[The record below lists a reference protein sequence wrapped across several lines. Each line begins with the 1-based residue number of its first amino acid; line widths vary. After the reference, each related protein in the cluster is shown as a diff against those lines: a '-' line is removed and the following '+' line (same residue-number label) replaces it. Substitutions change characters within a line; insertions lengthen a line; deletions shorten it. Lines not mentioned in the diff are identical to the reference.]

1 MQRILSKRVLR
12 DIRENLLR
20 YLALFFLVAMV
31 MYMVVAIV
39 GASETIM
46 QGTEESAAVHH
57 REDGQFGVF
66 VPLTDSEVTQITDK
80 GVTVQQDFSLDFHQG
95 QATLRIYQAR
105 EKIDLFA
112 PEQGAELPM
121 QGEILLEQ
129 HYAEKHELGL
139 GDTLTVGG
147 RDFIVAGIG
156 STPDYDATYEKTSDT
171 TVDSNLFGVGF
182 VTAEDYEALK
192 AGGQNFRTEDYT
204 YTYLLNGAMTDQE
217 LKELLQSFEL
227 DRSKVT
233 DTYFLEMLADAEET
247 KNDIQD
253 GIRELLDGVNE
264 LTDGVDELAE
274 HNTDLTDAADTLFD
288 AMLEQVND
296 SLEDAGVEVTLT
308 SSNYEQQLNTM
319 IADPHA
325 YTASMQE
332 DLQDIKKSLDELQE
346 FRDGVKSYT
355 DGVNAASAGGG
366 ALVGGMSKITENSA
380 ALNQGAYGIF
390 NAILGMVNEQLKT
403 QLEPY
408 AAYGITFSGLT
419 LDGYGE
425 QLDQMAAVF
434 TQKGASQTAA
444 QLAAVKGQL
453 DKVARFRDGVKAYTA
468 GVGEAAGGSQQLF
481 GGLSVLY
488 TASEPLV
495 SGTDAV
501 VDALMDMVEAQLKEN
516 NITVDLTA
524 DNYKEE
530 LDRLAAE
537 GSMDIKLRDSLQE
550 AKDTLADLEDFREGI
565 IEYTDAVSEIADG
578 SKELRDGVRELQEE
592 ADDMI
597 EEYFTFDIDNLTQFL
612 IAEDNPRIDAAA
624 GDVVINRFAGILAGI
639 ILMVLFTYVISVF
652 VIHNI
657 EKESSVIGALYALG
671 VTRGQLLFHY
681 LLNPMLISFLGGA
694 VGCILGFS
702 KYGTGWQMGDS
713 IAYYSLPPMQIVT
726 PGYLLF
732 YSLIMP
738 PVTAAV
744 VNYLVINK
752 KLKRTALSLL
762 RNEQTAGKA
771 GRIQNMNL
779 GNMKFL
785 LRFQIR
791 QMLREIRSAFAVVIG
806 MFICLLILML
816 SIDCAVLCINFGN
829 ACLEET
835 KYAYMYT
842 YKYPTEDVPEGGTPA
857 YVENLK
863 KEAYGY
869 NLDVT
874 VLGIDDDN
882 PYFPIATADKKN
894 EIVISS
900 AAAQKFGVKVGDK
913 LVLSDEVNERDY
925 AFTVKDIVSF
935 TSGLLILML
944 SIDCAVLCIN
954 FGNACLEETKYA
966 YMYTYKYPTEDVP
979 EGGTPAYVENLK
991 KEAYGYNLDVTVLG
1005 IDDDNPYFPIATADK
1020 KNEIVISSAA
1030 AQKFGVKVG
1039 DKLVLSDEVN
1049 ERDYAFTVK
1058 DIVSFTSGVYVFLD
1072 RDVMQELFDQEDDY
1086 YNVVFADHALDIDN
1100 GRLYATVSKDNV
1112 AESSQIFTDMMGP
1125 MVVMLVAISALIF
1138 MIVMY
1143 LMMKV
1148 MIDRSAF
1155 SISLM
1160 KVFGYRRREIR
1171 RLYLDGNFYVILL
1184 GAVICV
1190 PLAKWSMDL
1199 VYPYCIANVAIGM
1212 DLKFTPQIYIM
1223 IYGGILL
1230 CYMVINFLLV
1240 GRLNKLVPAEILKN
1254 RE

>member
-20 YLALFFLVAMV
+20 YLALFFLVALV

-39 GASETIM
+39 GAAETIM
-46 QGTEESAAVHH
+46 QGTKESGRLHH

-66 VPLTDSEVTQITDK
+66 VPLTDGEFAQITEK
-80 GVTVQQDFSLDFHQG
+80 GVTLQRDFSMDFHLG
-95 QATLRIYQAR
+95 QSTLRVYQAR
-105 EKIDLFA
+105 ENVDLFVSS
-112 PEQGAELPM
+112 QGSEVPA

-139 GDTLTVGG
+139 GDSLTVGG
-147 RDFIVAGIG
+147 RDFTVTGIG
-156 STPDYDATYEKTSDT
+156 STPDYDAAYEKTSDT

-192 AGGQNFRTEDYT
+192 AGGENFRTEDYT
-204 YTYLLNGAMTDQE
+204 YTYLLNDAMTDQE

-264 LTDGVDELAE
+264 LADGVDELAE
-274 HNTDLTDAADTLFD
+274 HNAELTDAADTLFD

-296 SLEDAGVEVTLT
+296 SLKDAGVEVTLT

-319 IADPHA
+319 IANPHA
-325 YTASMQE
+325 YTASMRQ

-346 FRDGVKSYT
+346 YTDGIKAYT
-355 DGVNAASAGGG
+355 DGVNAASDGSGK
-366 ALVGGMSKITENSA
+366 LVVGMGQITANSD
-380 ALNQGAYGIF
+380 ALNQGADAIF
-390 NAILGMVNEQLKT
+390 NAILGMVNEQLQAQFRT
-403 QLEPY
+403 SGFPFL
-408 AAYGITFSGLT
+408 GLT
-419 LDGYGE
+419 TDGYGKE
-425 QLDQMAAVF
+425 LDQMATTF
-434 TQKGASQTAA
+434 TQMGDSQVAA
-444 QLAAVKGQL
+444 QLSAVKSQL
-453 DKVARFRDGVKAYTA
+453 DTVAQFRDGVKAYTK
-468 GVGEAAGGSQQLF
+468 GVGEASIGNQQLF
-481 GGLSVLY
+481 CGLSTLY
-488 TASEPLV
+488 TASEV
-495 SGTDAV
+495 VVDGTDAV
-501 VDALMDMVEAQLKEN
+501 VDALIDMVEAQLKESD
-516 NITVDLTA
+516 ITVDLTA

-530 LDRLAAE
+530 LERLTAE
-537 GSMDIKLRDSLQE
+537 GSSVDVKLKDSLKD

-565 IEYTDAVSEIADG
+565 IDYTDAVDEIADG
-578 SKELRDGVRELQEE
+578 SRELRDGVQELQDET
-592 ADDMI
+592 DDMI

-612 IAEDNPRIDAAA
+612 IAADNPRMDAAA
-624 GDVVINRFAGILAGI
+624 GDVIINRFAGILAGI

-702 KYGTGWQMGDS
+702 EYGTGWQMGDS
-713 IAYYSLPPMQIVT
+713 IAYYSLPPMRIVT

-752 KLKRTALSLL
+752 KLKCTALSLL

-842 YKYPTEDVPEGGTPA
+842 YKYPTENVPEGGIPA

-882 PYFPIATADKKN
+882 PYFPIVTADKKN

-925 AFTVKDIVSF
+925 AFTVKNIV
-935 TSGLLILML
+935 
-944 SIDCAVLCIN
+944 N
-954 FGNACLEETKYA
+954 
-966 YMYTYKYPTEDVP
+966 
-979 EGGTPAYVENLK
+979 
-991 KEAYGYNLDVTVLG
+991 
-1005 IDDDNPYFPIATADK
+1005 
-1020 KNEIVISSAA
+1020 
-1030 AQKFGVKVG
+1030 
-1039 DKLVLSDEVN
+1039 
-1049 ERDYAFTVK
+1049 
-1058 DIVSFTSGVYVFLD
+1058 FTSGVYVFLD

-1100 GRLYATVSKDNV
+1100 GRLYATVTKENV
-1112 AESSQIFTDMMGP
+1112 EESSQIFTDMMGP
-1125 MVVMLVAISALIF
+1125 MVIMLVAISALIF

-1184 GAVICV
+1184 GALICV

-1223 IYGGILL
+1223 IYGGIWL

-1240 GRLNKLVPAEILKN
+1240 GRLNKLVPAEVLKN

>member
-20 YLALFFLVAMV
+20 YLALFFLVALV

-39 GASETIM
+39 GAAETIM
-46 QGTEESAAVHH
+46 QGTKESGRIHH

-66 VPLTDSEVTQITDK
+66 VPLTDDEIAQITEK
-80 GVTVQQDFSLDFHQG
+80 GVTLQRDFSLDFHLG
-95 QATLRIYQAR
+95 QSTLRVYRAR
-105 EKIDLFA
+105 ETVDLFV
-112 PEQGAELPM
+112 PSQGSELPA

-139 GDTLTVGG
+139 GDSLTVGG
-147 RDFIVAGIG
+147 RDFIVTGIG
-156 STPDYDATYEKTSDT
+156 STPDYDAAYEKTSDT

-192 AGGQNFRTEDYT
+192 AGGENFRTEDYT
-204 YTYLLNGAMTDQE
+204 YTYLLNDAMTDQE

-264 LTDGVDELAE
+264 LADGVDELAE
-274 HNTDLTDAADTLFD
+274 HNTELTDAADTLFD

-296 SLEDAGVEVTLT
+296 SLKEAGVEVTLT

-319 IADPHA
+319 IANPHA
-325 YTASMQE
+325 YTASMRQ
-332 DLQDIKKSLDELQE
+332 DLQDIKKSLEELQE
-346 FRDGVKSYT
+346 YKDGIQAYT
-355 DGVNAASAGGG
+355 DGVNAASDGSGK
-366 ALVGGMSKITENSA
+366 LVVGMGQITANSD
-380 ALNQGAYGIF
+380 ALNQGADAIF
-390 NAILGMVNEQLKT
+390 NAILGMVNEQLQAQFNT
-403 QLEPY
+403 S
-408 AAYGITFSGLT
+408 GFTFLGLT
-419 LDGYGE
+419 TDGYGKE
-425 QLDQMAAVF
+425 LDQMATTF
-434 TQKGASQTAA
+434 TQMGAHQVAA
-444 QLAAVKGQL
+444 QLSAVKSQL
-453 DKVARFRDGVKAYTA
+453 DTVAQFRDGAKAYTK
-468 GVGEAAGGSQQLF
+468 GVGEASIGNQQLF
-481 GGLSVLY
+481 GGLSTLY
-488 TASEPLV
+488 TASEV
-495 SGTDAV
+495 VVDGTDAV
-501 VDALMDMVEAQLKEN
+501 VDALIDMVEAQLKESD
-516 NITVDLTA
+516 ITVDLTA

-530 LDRLAAE
+530 LERLTAE
-537 GSMDIKLRDSLQE
+537 GSSVDAKLKDSLKD

-565 IEYTDAVSEIADG
+565 IDYTDAVDEIADG
-578 SKELRDGVRELQEE
+578 SRELRDGVQELQDET
-592 ADDMI
+592 DDMI

-612 IAEDNPRIDAAA
+612 IAADNPRIDAAA
-624 GDVVINRFAGILAGI
+624 GDVVINRFAGILSGI

-702 KYGTGWQMGDS
+702 EYGTGWQMGDS
-713 IAYYSLPPMQIVT
+713 TAYYSLPPMRIVT

-752 KLKRTALSLL
+752 KLKCTALSLL

-806 MFICLLILML
+806 MFICLLILMM

-900 AAAQKFGVKVGDK
+900 AAAQKFGVKAGDK

-925 AFTVKDIVSF
+925 AFTVKNIV
-935 TSGLLILML
+935 
-944 SIDCAVLCIN
+944 N
-954 FGNACLEETKYA
+954 
-966 YMYTYKYPTEDVP
+966 
-979 EGGTPAYVENLK
+979 
-991 KEAYGYNLDVTVLG
+991 
-1005 IDDDNPYFPIATADK
+1005 
-1020 KNEIVISSAA
+1020 
-1030 AQKFGVKVG
+1030 
-1039 DKLVLSDEVN
+1039 
-1049 ERDYAFTVK
+1049 
-1058 DIVSFTSGVYVFLD
+1058 FTSGVYVFLN

-1100 GRLYATVSKDNV
+1100 GRLYATVSKENV
-1112 AESSQIFTDMMGP
+1112 EESSQIFTDMMGP

-1184 GAVICV
+1184 GALICV

-1240 GRLNKLVPAEILKN
+1240 GRLNKLVPAEVLKN

>member
-20 YLALFFLVAMV
+20 YLALFFLVALV

-39 GASETIM
+39 GAAETIM
-46 QGTEESAAVHH
+46 QGTKESGRIHH

-66 VPLTDSEVTQITDK
+66 VPLTDDEIAQITEK
-80 GVTVQQDFSLDFHQG
+80 GVTLQRDFSLDFHLG
-95 QATLRIYQAR
+95 QSTLRVYQAR
-105 EKIDLFA
+105 ETVDLFV
-112 PEQGAELPM
+112 PSQGSELPA

-147 RDFIVAGIG
+147 RDFTVSGIG
-156 STPDYDATYEKTSDT
+156 STPDYDAAYEKTSDT

-182 VTAEDYEALK
+182 VTSEDYEALK
-192 AGGQNFRTEDYT
+192 AGGENFRTEDYT
-204 YTYLLNGAMTDQE
+204 YTYLLNDAMTDQE

-264 LTDGVDELAE
+264 LADGVDELAE
-274 HNTDLTDAADTLFD
+274 HNAELTDAADTLFD

-296 SLEDAGVEVTLT
+296 SLKDAGVEVTLT
-308 SSNYEQQLNTM
+308 SSNYEQQLNNM
-319 IADPHA
+319 IANPHA
-325 YTASMQE
+325 YTASMRQ

-346 FRDGVKSYT
+346 YKDGIKAYT
-355 DGVNAASAGGG
+355 DGVNAASDGSGK
-366 ALVGGMSKITENSA
+366 LVVGMGQITANSD
-380 ALNQGAYGIF
+380 ALNQGADAIF
-390 NAILGMVNEQLKT
+390 NAILGMVNEQL
-403 QLEPY
+403 QAQFS
-408 AAYGITFSGLT
+408 AAGFPFSGLT
-419 LDGYGE
+419 ADGYGKE
-425 QLDQMAAVF
+425 LDQMAAMF
-434 TQKGASQTAA
+434 TQMGASQVAA
-444 QLAAVKGQL
+444 QLSAVKNQL
-453 DKVARFRDGVKAYTA
+453 DTVAQFRDGVKAYTK
-468 GVGEAAGGSQQLF
+468 GVGEASIGNQQLF
-481 GGLSVLY
+481 CGLSTLY

-501 VDALMDMVEAQLKEN
+501 VDALMDMVEAQLEESD
-516 NITVDLTA
+516 ISVDLTA

-530 LDRLAAE
+530 LERLTAE
-537 GSMDIKLRDSLQE
+537 GSSVDAKLKDSLKE

-565 IEYTDAVSEIADG
+565 IDYTDAVDEIADG
-578 SKELRDGVRELQEE
+578 SRELRDGVQELQDET
-592 ADDMI
+592 DDMI

-612 IAEDNPRIDAAA
+612 IAADNPRIDAAA
-624 GDVVINRFAGILAGI
+624 GDVIINRFAGILAGI

-681 LLNPMLISFLGGA
+681 LLNPMLIAFLGGV
-694 VGCILGFS
+694 VGCLLGFS

-713 IAYYSLPPMQIVT
+713 IAYYSLPPMRIVT

-738 PVTAAV
+738 PVTAVV

-752 KLKRTALSLL
+752 KLKCTALSLL

-806 MFICLLILML
+806 MFICLLILIM

-857 YVENLK
+857 YVENLT
-863 KEAYGY
+863 KEAFGY

-900 AAAQKFGVKVGDK
+900 AAAQKFGVKAGDK

-925 AFTVKDIVSF
+925 AFTVKNIV
-935 TSGLLILML
+935 
-944 SIDCAVLCIN
+944 N
-954 FGNACLEETKYA
+954 
-966 YMYTYKYPTEDVP
+966 
-979 EGGTPAYVENLK
+979 
-991 KEAYGYNLDVTVLG
+991 
-1005 IDDDNPYFPIATADK
+1005 
-1020 KNEIVISSAA
+1020 
-1030 AQKFGVKVG
+1030 
-1039 DKLVLSDEVN
+1039 
-1049 ERDYAFTVK
+1049 
-1058 DIVSFTSGVYVFLD
+1058 FTSGVYVFLD

-1100 GRLYATVSKDNV
+1100 GRLYATVSKENV
-1112 AESSQIFTDMMGP
+1112 EESSQIFTDMMGP

-1184 GAVICV
+1184 GALICV

-1240 GRLNKLVPAEILKN
+1240 GRLNKLVPAEVLKN

>member
-20 YLALFFLVAMV
+20 YLALFFLVALV

-39 GASETIM
+39 GAAETIM
-46 QGTEESAAVHH
+46 QGTKESGRIHH

-66 VPLTDSEVTQITDK
+66 VPLTDDEIAQITEK
-80 GVTVQQDFSLDFHQG
+80 GVTLQRDFSLDFHLG
-95 QATLRIYQAR
+95 QSTLRVYQAR
-105 EKIDLFA
+105 DTVDLFA
-112 PEQGAELPM
+112 PSQGSELPA

-139 GDTLTVGG
+139 GDSLTVGG
-147 RDFIVAGIG
+147 RDFTVSGIG
-156 STPDYDATYEKTSDT
+156 STPDYDAAYEKTSDT

-192 AGGQNFRTEDYT
+192 AGGENFRTEDYT
-204 YTYLLNGAMTDQE
+204 YTYLLNDAMTDQE

-264 LTDGVDELAE
+264 LADGVDELAE
-274 HNTDLTDAADTLFD
+274 HNTELTDAADTLFD

-296 SLEDAGVEVTLT
+296 SLKEAGVEVTLT

-319 IADPHA
+319 IANPHA
-325 YTASMQE
+325 YTASMRQ
-332 DLQDIKKSLDELQE
+332 DLQDIKKSLEELQE
-346 FRDGVKSYT
+346 YKDGIKAYT
-355 DGVNAASAGGG
+355 EGVNAASDGSGK
-366 ALVGGMSKITENSA
+366 LVVGMGQITVNSD
-380 ALNQGAYGIF
+380 ALNQGADAIF
-390 NAILGMVNEQLKT
+390 NAILGMVNEQLQAQFHT
-403 QLEPY
+403 S
-408 AAYGITFSGLT
+408 GFTFSGLT
-419 LDGYGE
+419 ADGYGKE
-425 QLDQMAAVF
+425 LDQMAAMF
-434 TQKGASQTAA
+434 TQMGAPQVAA
-444 QLAAVKGQL
+444 QLSTVKSQL
-453 DKVARFRDGVKAYTA
+453 DTVAQFRDGVKAYTK
-468 GVGEAAGGSQQLF
+468 GVGEASIGNQQLF
-481 GGLSVLY
+481 CGLSTLY

-501 VDALMDMVEAQLKEN
+501 VDALMDMVEAQLEESD
-516 NITVDLTA
+516 ISVDLTA

-530 LDRLAAE
+530 LERLTAG
-537 GSMDIKLRDSLQE
+537 GSSVDAKLKDSLKE

-565 IEYTDAVSEIADG
+565 IDYTDAVDEIADG
-578 SKELRDGVRELQEE
+578 SRELRDGVQELQDET
-592 ADDMI
+592 DDMI

-612 IAEDNPRIDAAA
+612 IAADNPRIDAAA
-624 GDVVINRFAGILAGI
+624 GDVIINRFAGILAGI

-681 LLNPMLISFLGGA
+681 LLNPMLIAFLGGV

-713 IAYYSLPPMQIVT
+713 IAYYSLPPMRIVT

-738 PVTAAV
+738 PVTAVV

-752 KLKRTALSLL
+752 KLKCTALSLL

-791 QMLREIRSAFAVVIG
+791 QMLQEIRSAFAVVIG
-806 MFICLLILML
+806 MFICLLILMM

-882 PYFPIATADKKN
+882 PYFPIVTADKKN

-925 AFTVKDIVSF
+925 AFTVKNIV
-935 TSGLLILML
+935 
-944 SIDCAVLCIN
+944 N
-954 FGNACLEETKYA
+954 
-966 YMYTYKYPTEDVP
+966 
-979 EGGTPAYVENLK
+979 
-991 KEAYGYNLDVTVLG
+991 
-1005 IDDDNPYFPIATADK
+1005 
-1020 KNEIVISSAA
+1020 
-1030 AQKFGVKVG
+1030 
-1039 DKLVLSDEVN
+1039 
-1049 ERDYAFTVK
+1049 
-1058 DIVSFTSGVYVFLD
+1058 FTSGVYVFLD
-1072 RDVMQELFDQEDDY
+1072 RDIMQELFDQEDDY

-1100 GRLYATVSKDNV
+1100 GRLYATVSKENV
-1112 AESSQIFTDMMGP
+1112 EESSQIFTDMMGP

-1184 GAVICV
+1184 GALICV

-1223 IYGGILL
+1223 IYGGIWL

-1240 GRLNKLVPAEILKN
+1240 GRLNKLVPAEVLKN

>member
-264 LTDGVDELAE
+264 LADGVDELAE

-325 YTASMQE
+325 YTASMQQ

-380 ALNQGAYGIF
+380 ALNQGADGIF
-390 NAILGMVNEQLKT
+390 NAILGMVNEQLKA

-453 DKVARFRDGVKAYTA
+453 DTVAQFRDGVKAYTA

-501 VDALMDMVEAQLKEN
+501 VDALMDMVEAQLKES

-537 GSMDIKLRDSLQE
+537 GSSMDIKLRDSLQE

-671 VTRGQLLFHY
+671 VTREQLLFHY

-694 VGCILGFS
+694 VGCILGFPN
-702 KYGTGWQMGDS
+702 T
-713 IAYYSLPPMQIVT
+713 
-726 PGYLLF
+726 
-732 YSLIMP
+732 
-738 PVTAAV
+738 
-744 VNYLVINK
+744 
-752 KLKRTALSLL
+752 
-762 RNEQTAGKA
+762 EQA
-771 GRIQNMNL
+771 GRWAIVL
-779 GNMKFL
+779 HIIL
-785 LRFQIR
+785 CRLC
-791 QMLREIRSAFAVVIG
+791 RS
-806 MFICLLILML
+806 
-816 SIDCAVLCINFGN
+816 
-829 ACLEET
+829 
-835 KYAYMYT
+835 
-842 YKYPTEDVPEGGTPA
+842 
-857 YVENLK
+857 
-863 KEAYGY
+863 
-869 NLDVT
+869 
-874 VLGIDDDN
+874 
-882 PYFPIATADKKN
+882 
-894 EIVISS
+894 
-900 AAAQKFGVKVGDK
+900 
-913 LVLSDEVNERDY
+913 
-925 AFTVKDIVSF
+925 
-935 TSGLLILML
+935 
-944 SIDCAVLCIN
+944 
-954 FGNACLEETKYA
+954 
-966 YMYTYKYPTEDVP
+966 
-979 EGGTPAYVENLK
+979 
-991 KEAYGYNLDVTVLG
+991 
-1005 IDDDNPYFPIATADK
+1005 
-1020 KNEIVISSAA
+1020 
-1030 AQKFGVKVG
+1030 
-1039 DKLVLSDEVN
+1039 
-1049 ERDYAFTVK
+1049 
-1058 DIVSFTSGVYVFLD
+1058 
-1072 RDVMQELFDQEDDY
+1072 
-1086 YNVVFADHALDIDN
+1086 
-1100 GRLYATVSKDNV
+1100 
-1112 AESSQIFTDMMGP
+1112 
-1125 MVVMLVAISALIF
+1125 
-1138 MIVMY
+1138 
-1143 LMMKV
+1143 
-1148 MIDRSAF
+1148 
-1155 SISLM
+1155 
-1160 KVFGYRRREIR
+1160 
-1171 RLYLDGNFYVILL
+1171 
-1184 GAVICV
+1184 
-1190 PLAKWSMDL
+1190 
-1199 VYPYCIANVAIGM
+1199 
-1212 DLKFTPQIYIM
+1212 
-1223 IYGGILL
+1223 
-1230 CYMVINFLLV
+1230 
-1240 GRLNKLVPAEILKN
+1240 
-1254 RE
+1254 

>member
-20 YLALFFLVAMV
+20 YLALFFLVALV

-39 GASETIM
+39 GAAETIM
-46 QGTEESAAVHH
+46 QGTKESGRLHH

-66 VPLTDSEVTQITDK
+66 VPLTDGEIAQITEK
-80 GVTVQQDFSLDFHQG
+80 GVTLQRDFSMDFHLG
-95 QATLRIYQAR
+95 QSTFRVYQAR
-105 EKIDLFA
+105 ENVDLFVSS
-112 PEQGAELPM
+112 QGSEVPA

-147 RDFIVAGIG
+147 RDFTVTGIG
-156 STPDYDATYEKTSDT
+156 STPDYDAAYEKTSDT

-182 VTAEDYEALK
+182 VTAQDYEALK
-192 AGGQNFRTEDYT
+192 AGGENFRTEDYT
-204 YTYLLNGAMTDQE
+204 YTYLLNDAMTDQE
-217 LKELLQSFEL
+217 LKDMLQSFEL

-253 GIRELLDGVNE
+253 GIQELLDGVNE
-264 LTDGVDELAE
+264 LADGVDELAE
-274 HNTDLTDAADTLFD
+274 HNAELTDAADTLFD

-296 SLEDAGVEVTLT
+296 SLKDAGVEVTLT
-308 SSNYEQQLNTM
+308 SSNYEQQLSTM
-319 IADPHA
+319 IANPHA
-325 YTASMQE
+325 YTASIRQ
-332 DLQDIKKSLDELQE
+332 DLQEAKKSLEALQE
-346 FRDGVKSYT
+346 YKDGIKAYT
-355 DGVNAASAGGG
+355 DGVNAASDGSGK
-366 ALVGGMSKITENSA
+366 LVVGMGQITANSD
-380 ALNQGAYGIF
+380 ALNQGADAIF
-390 NAILGMVNEQLKT
+390 NAILGMVNEQLQA
-403 QLEPY
+403 QLS
-408 AAYGITFSGLT
+408 TVKS
-419 LDGYGE
+419 
-425 QLDQMAAVF
+425 QLDTV
-434 TQKGASQTAA
+434 A
-444 QLAAVKGQL
+444 Q
-453 DKVARFRDGVKAYTA
+453 FRDGVKTYTK
-468 GVGEAAGGSQQLF
+468 GVGEASIGSQQLF
-481 GGLSVLY
+481 CGLSTLY
-488 TASEPLV
+488 TASETV
-495 SGTDAV
+495 VDGTDAV
-501 VDALMDMVEAQLKEN
+501 VDALIDMVEAQLKESD
-516 NITVDLTA
+516 ITVDLTS

-530 LDRLAAE
+530 LDRLMAE
-537 GSMDIKLRDSLQE
+537 GSSVDVKLKDSLND

-565 IEYTDAVSEIADG
+565 IDYTDAVDEIADG
-578 SKELRDGVRELQEE
+578 SRELRDGVQELQDET
-592 ADDMI
+592 DDMI
-597 EEYFTFDIDNLTQFL
+597 EEYFAFDIDNLTQFL
-612 IAEDNPRIDAAA
+612 IAADNPRMDAAA

-681 LLNPMLISFLGGA
+681 LLNPLLISFLGGV

-702 KYGTGWQMGDS
+702 EYGTGWQMGDS
-713 IAYYSLPPMQIVT
+713 IAYYSLPPMRIVT

-752 KLKRTALSLL
+752 KLKCTALSLL

-806 MFICLLILML
+806 MFICLLILMM

-842 YKYPTEDVPEGGTPA
+842 YKYPTEDVPDGGTPA

-874 VLGIDDDN
+874 VLGIDDGN
-882 PYFPIATADKKN
+882 PYFPIVTADKKN

-925 AFTVKDIVSF
+925 AFTVKNIV
-935 TSGLLILML
+935 
-944 SIDCAVLCIN
+944 N
-954 FGNACLEETKYA
+954 
-966 YMYTYKYPTEDVP
+966 
-979 EGGTPAYVENLK
+979 
-991 KEAYGYNLDVTVLG
+991 
-1005 IDDDNPYFPIATADK
+1005 
-1020 KNEIVISSAA
+1020 
-1030 AQKFGVKVG
+1030 
-1039 DKLVLSDEVN
+1039 
-1049 ERDYAFTVK
+1049 
-1058 DIVSFTSGVYVFLD
+1058 FTSGVYVFLD

-1100 GRLYATVSKDNV
+1100 GRLYATVSKENV
-1112 AESSQIFTDMMGP
+1112 EESSQIFTDMMGP

-1184 GAVICV
+1184 GALICV

-1223 IYGGILL
+1223 IYGGIWL
-1230 CYMVINFLLV
+1230 CYIVINFLLV
-1240 GRLNKLVPAEILKN
+1240 GRLNKLVPAEVLKN

>member
-20 YLALFFLVAMV
+20 YLALFFLVALV

-39 GASETIM
+39 GAAETIM
-46 QGTEESAAVHH
+46 QGTKESGRLHH

-66 VPLTDSEVTQITDK
+66 VPLTDDEIAQITEK
-80 GVTVQQDFSLDFHQG
+80 GVTLQRDFSLDFHLG
-95 QATLRIYQAR
+95 QSTLRVYRAR
-105 EKIDLFA
+105 ETVDLFV
-112 PEQGAELPM
+112 PSQGSEVPA

-139 GDTLTVGG
+139 GDSLTVGG
-147 RDFIVAGIG
+147 RDFIVTGIG
-156 STPDYDATYEKTSDT
+156 STPDYDAAYEKTSDT

-192 AGGQNFRTEDYT
+192 AGGESFRTEDYT
-204 YTYLLNGAMTDQE
+204 YTYLLNDAMTDQE

-264 LTDGVDELAE
+264 LADGVDELAE
-274 HNTDLTDAADTLFD
+274 HNAELTDAADTLFD

-296 SLEDAGVEVTLT
+296 SLKDAGVEVTLT

-319 IADPHA
+319 IANPHA
-325 YTASMQE
+325 YTASMRQ

-346 FRDGVKSYT
+346 YTDGIQAYT
-355 DGVNAASAGGG
+355 DGVNAASDGSGK
-366 ALVGGMSKITENSA
+366 LVVGMGQITANSD
-380 ALNQGAYGIF
+380 ALNQGADAIF
-390 NAILGMVNEQLKT
+390 NAILGMVNEQLQAQFNT
-403 QLEPY
+403 FGFP
-408 AAYGITFSGLT
+408 FSGLT
-419 LDGYGE
+419 TDGYGKE
-425 QLDQMAAVF
+425 LDQMAVMF
-434 TQKGASQTAA
+434 TQMGYSQVAA
-444 QLAAVKGQL
+444 QLSTVKGQL
-453 DKVARFRDGVKAYTA
+453 DTVAKFRDGVKAYTK
-468 GVGEAAGGSQQLF
+468 GVGEASIGNQQLF
-481 GGLSVLY
+481 GGLSTLY
-488 TASEPLV
+488 TASEV
-495 SGTDAV
+495 VVDGTDAV
-501 VDALMDMVEAQLKEN
+501 VDALIDMVEAQLKESD
-516 NITVDLTA
+516 ITVDLTA

-530 LDRLAAE
+530 LERLTTE
-537 GSMDIKLRDSLQE
+537 GSSVDAKLKDSLKE

-565 IEYTDAVSEIADG
+565 IDYTDAVDEIADG
-578 SKELRDGVRELQEE
+578 SRELRDGVQELQDET
-592 ADDMI
+592 DDMI

-612 IAEDNPRIDAAA
+612 IAADNPRIDAAA
-624 GDVVINRFAGILAGI
+624 GDVIINRFAGILAGI

-681 LLNPMLISFLGGA
+681 LLNPMLIAFLGGV

-713 IAYYSLPPMQIVT
+713 IAYYSLPPMRIVT

-738 PVTAAV
+738 PVTAVV

-752 KLKRTALSLL
+752 KLKCTALSLL

-806 MFICLLILML
+806 MFICLLILMM

-882 PYFPIATADKKN
+882 PYFPIVTADKKN

-900 AAAQKFGVKVGDK
+900 AAAQKFGVKVG
-913 LVLSDEVNERDY
+913 E
-925 AFTVKDIVSF
+925 
-935 TSGLLILML
+935 
-944 SIDCAVLCIN
+944 
-954 FGNACLEETKYA
+954 
-966 YMYTYKYPTEDVP
+966 
-979 EGGTPAYVENLK
+979 
-991 KEAYGYNLDVTVLG
+991 
-1005 IDDDNPYFPIATADK
+1005 
-1020 KNEIVISSAA
+1020 
-1030 AQKFGVKVG
+1030 
-1039 DKLVLSDEVN
+1039 KLVLSDEVN

-1072 RDVMQELFDQEDDY
+1072 RDIMQELFDQEDDY

-1100 GRLYATVSKDNV
+1100 GRLYATVSKENV
-1112 AESSQIFTDMMGP
+1112 EESSQIFTDMMGP
-1125 MVVMLVAISALIF
+1125 MVVMLVAISVLIF

-1184 GAVICV
+1184 GALICV

-1240 GRLNKLVPAEILKN
+1240 GRLNKLVPAEVLKN

>member
-12 DIRENLLR
+12 DIRGNLLR
-20 YLALFFLVAMV
+20 YLALFFLVALV

-39 GASETIM
+39 GAAETIM
-46 QGTEESAAVHH
+46 QGTKESGRIHH

-66 VPLTDSEVTQITDK
+66 VPLTDDEIAQITEK
-80 GVTVQQDFSLDFHQG
+80 GVTLQRDFSLDFHLG
-95 QATLRIYQAR
+95 QSTLRVYRAR
-105 EKIDLFA
+105 ETVDLFV
-112 PEQGAELPM
+112 PSQGSKVPA

-147 RDFIVAGIG
+147 RDFTVTGIG
-156 STPDYDATYEKTSDT
+156 STPDYDAAYEKTSDT

-192 AGGQNFRTEDYT
+192 VGGENFRTEDYT
-204 YTYLLNGAMTDQE
+204 YTYLLNDAMTDQE

-264 LTDGVDELAE
+264 LADGVDELAE
-274 HNTDLTDAADTLFD
+274 HNAELTDAADTLFD

-296 SLEDAGVEVTLT
+296 SLKDAGVEVTLT

-319 IADPHA
+319 IANPHA
-325 YTASMQE
+325 YTASMRQ
-332 DLQDIKKSLDELQE
+332 DLQDIKKSLEELQE
-346 FRDGVKSYT
+346 YKDGIQAYT
-355 DGVNAASAGGG
+355 DGVNAASDGSGK
-366 ALVGGMSKITENSA
+366 LVVGMGQITANSD
-380 ALNQGAYGIF
+380 ALNQGADAIF
-390 NAILGMVNEQLKT
+390 NAILGMVNEQLQAQFST
-403 QLEPY
+403 S
-408 AAYGITFSGLT
+408 GFTFLGLT
-419 LDGYGE
+419 TDGYGKE
-425 QLDQMAAVF
+425 LDQMAATF
-434 TQKGASQTAA
+434 TQRGAPQVAA
-444 QLAAVKGQL
+444 QLSAVKSQL
-453 DKVARFRDGVKAYTA
+453 DTVAQFRDGVKAYTK
-468 GVGEAAGGSQQLF
+468 GVGEASIGNQQLF
-481 GGLSVLY
+481 GGLSTLY
-488 TASEPLV
+488 TASEV
-495 SGTDAV
+495 VVDGTDAV
-501 VDALMDMVEAQLKEN
+501 VDALIDMVEAQLKESD
-516 NITVDLTA
+516 ISVDLTT

-530 LDRLAAE
+530 LERLTAE
-537 GSMDIKLRDSLQE
+537 GSSVDAKLKDSLKE
-550 AKDTLADLEDFREGI
+550 AKDTLGDLEDFREGI
-565 IEYTDAVSEIADG
+565 IDYTDAVDEIADG
-578 SKELRDGVRELQEE
+578 SRELRDGVQELQDET
-592 ADDMI
+592 DDMI

-612 IAEDNPRIDAAA
+612 IAADNPRIDAAA
-624 GDVVINRFAGILAGI
+624 GDVIINRFAGILAGI

-681 LLNPMLISFLGGA
+681 LLNPMLIAFLGGV

-713 IAYYSLPPMQIVT
+713 IAYYSLPPMRIVT

-738 PVTAAV
+738 PATAAV

-752 KLKRTALSLL
+752 KLNRTALSLL

-806 MFICLLILML
+806 MFICLLILMM

-882 PYFPIATADKKN
+882 PYFPIVTADKKN

-900 AAAQKFGVKVGDK
+900 AAAQKFGVKAGDK

-925 AFTVKDIVSF
+925 AFTVKNIV
-935 TSGLLILML
+935 
-944 SIDCAVLCIN
+944 N
-954 FGNACLEETKYA
+954 
-966 YMYTYKYPTEDVP
+966 
-979 EGGTPAYVENLK
+979 
-991 KEAYGYNLDVTVLG
+991 
-1005 IDDDNPYFPIATADK
+1005 
-1020 KNEIVISSAA
+1020 
-1030 AQKFGVKVG
+1030 
-1039 DKLVLSDEVN
+1039 
-1049 ERDYAFTVK
+1049 
-1058 DIVSFTSGVYVFLD
+1058 FTSGVYVFLD

-1100 GRLYATVSKDNV
+1100 GRLYATVSKENV
-1112 AESSQIFTDMMGP
+1112 EESSQIFTDMMGP

-1171 RLYLDGNFYVILL
+1171 KLYLDGNFYVILL
-1184 GAVICV
+1184 GALICV

-1212 DLKFTPQIYIM
+1212 DIRFTPQIYIM

-1240 GRLNKLVPAEILKN
+1240 GRLNKLVPAEVLKN

>member
-20 YLALFFLVAMV
+20 YLALFFLVALV

-39 GASETIM
+39 GAAETIM
-46 QGTEESAAVHH
+46 QGTKESGRLHH

-66 VPLTDSEVTQITDK
+66 VPLTDGEIAQITEK
-80 GVTVQQDFSLDFHQG
+80 GVTLQRDFSLDFHLG
-95 QATLRIYQAR
+95 QSTLRIYQER
-105 EKIDLFA
+105 ENVDLFVSS
-112 PEQGAELPM
+112 QGSEVPA

-147 RDFIVAGIG
+147 RDFTVTGIG
-156 STPDYDATYEKTSDT
+156 STPDYDAAYEKTSDT

-182 VTAEDYEALK
+182 VTAQDYEALK
-192 AGGQNFRTEDYT
+192 AGGENFRTEDYT
-204 YTYLLNGAMTDQE
+204 YTYLLNDAMTDQE
-217 LKELLQSFEL
+217 LKDMLQSFEL

-253 GIRELLDGVNE
+253 GIQELLDGVNE
-264 LTDGVDELAE
+264 LADGVDELAE
-274 HNTDLTDAADTLFD
+274 HNAELTDAADTLFD
-288 AMLEQVND
+288 AMLEQVSD
-296 SLEDAGVEVTLT
+296 SLKDAGVEVTLT

-319 IADPHA
+319 IANPHA
-325 YTASMQE
+325 YTASIRQ
-332 DLQDIKKSLDELQE
+332 DLQEAKKSLEELQE
-346 FRDGVKSYT
+346 YKDGIKAYT
-355 DGVNAASAGGG
+355 DGVNAASDGSGK
-366 ALVGGMSKITENSA
+366 LVVGMGQITANSDV
-380 ALNQGAYGIF
+380 LNQGADAIF
-390 NAILGMVNEQLKT
+390 NAILGLVNEQLQT
-403 QLEPY
+403 QLS
-408 AAYGITFSGLT
+408 AAGVPFSGLT
-419 LDGYGE
+419 ADGYGKE
-425 QLDQMAAVF
+425 LDQMAATF
-434 TQKGASQTAA
+434 TQLGASQVAE
-444 QLAAVKGQL
+444 QLSAVKSQL
-453 DKVARFRDGVKAYTA
+453 DTVAQFRDGVKAYTK
-468 GVGEAAGGSQQLF
+468 GVGEASIGNQQLF
-481 GGLSVLY
+481 CGLSTLY
-488 TASEPLV
+488 TASEV
-495 SGTDAV
+495 VVDGTDAV
-501 VDALMDMVEAQLKEN
+501 VDALIDMVEAQLKESD
-516 NITVDLTA
+516 ITVDLTS

-530 LDRLAAE
+530 LDRLMAE
-537 GSMDIKLRDSLQE
+537 GSSVDVKLKDSLKE

-565 IEYTDAVSEIADG
+565 IDYTDAVDEIADG
-578 SKELRDGVRELQEE
+578 SRELRDGVQELQDET
-592 ADDMI
+592 DDMI

-612 IAEDNPRIDAAA
+612 IAADNPRIDAAA

-681 LLNPMLISFLGGA
+681 LLNPMLISFLGGT

-702 KYGTGWQMGDS
+702 EYGTGWQMGDS
-713 IAYYSLPPMQIVT
+713 IAYYSLPPMRIVT

-771 GRIQNMNL
+771 SRIQNMNL

-806 MFICLLILML
+806 MFICLLILMM

-874 VLGIDDDN
+874 VLGIDDGN
-882 PYFPIATADKKN
+882 PYFPI
-894 EIVISS
+894 V
-900 AAAQKFGVKVGDK
+900 
-913 LVLSDEVNERDY
+913 
-925 AFTVKDIVSF
+925 
-935 TSGLLILML
+935 
-944 SIDCAVLCIN
+944 
-954 FGNACLEETKYA
+954 
-966 YMYTYKYPTEDVP
+966 
-979 EGGTPAYVENLK
+979 
-991 KEAYGYNLDVTVLG
+991 
-1005 IDDDNPYFPIATADK
+1005 TADK

-1072 RDVMQELFDQEDDY
+1072 RGVMQELFDQEDDY
-1086 YNVVFADHALDIDN
+1086 YNVVFADRALDIDN
-1100 GRLYATVSKDNV
+1100 GRLYATVSKENV
-1112 AESSQIFTDMMGP
+1112 EESSQIFTDMMGP

-1184 GAVICV
+1184 GALICV

-1212 DLKFTPQIYIM
+1212 DIKFTPQIYIM
-1223 IYGGILL
+1223 IYGGIWL
-1230 CYMVINFLLV
+1230 CYIVINFLLV
-1240 GRLNKLVPAEILKN
+1240 GRLNKLVPAEVLKN

>member
-39 GASETIM
+39 GAAETIM
-46 QGTEESAAVHH
+46 QGTKESGRIHH

-66 VPLTDSEVTQITDK
+66 VPLTDDEIAQITEK
-80 GVTVQQDFSLDFHQG
+80 GVTLQRDFSLDFHLG
-95 QATLRIYQAR
+95 QSTLRVYQAR
-105 EKIDLFA
+105 ETVDLFV
-112 PEQGAELPM
+112 PSQGSEVPA

-139 GDTLTVGG
+139 GDSLTVGG
-147 RDFIVAGIG
+147 RDFIVTGIG
-156 STPDYDATYEKTSDT
+156 STPDYDAAYEKTSDT
-171 TVDSNLFGVGF
+171 TVDSNLFGIGF

-192 AGGQNFRTEDYT
+192 AGGENFRTEDYT
-204 YTYLLNGAMTDQE
+204 YTYLLNDAMTDQE

-264 LTDGVDELAE
+264 LADGVDELAE
-274 HNTDLTDAADTLFD
+274 HNTELTDAADTLFD

-296 SLEDAGVEVTLT
+296 SLKEAGVEVTLT

-319 IADPHA
+319 IANPHA
-325 YTASMQE
+325 YTASMRQ
-332 DLQDIKKSLDELQE
+332 DLQDIKKSLEELQE
-346 FRDGVKSYT
+346 YKDGIQAYT
-355 DGVNAASAGGG
+355 DGVNAASDGSGK
-366 ALVGGMSKITENSA
+366 LVVGMGQITANSD
-380 ALNQGAYGIF
+380 ALNQGADAIF
-390 NAILGMVNEQLKT
+390 NAILGMVNEQLQAQFNT
-403 QLEPY
+403 S
-408 AAYGITFSGLT
+408 GFTFSGLT
-419 LDGYGE
+419 TDGYGKE
-425 QLDQMAAVF
+425 LDQMATTF
-434 TQKGASQTAA
+434 TQMGAPQVAA
-444 QLAAVKGQL
+444 QLSAVKSQL
-453 DKVARFRDGVKAYTA
+453 DTVAQFRDGVKAYTK
-468 GVGEAAGGSQQLF
+468 GVGEASIGNQQLF
-481 GGLSVLY
+481 GGLSTLY
-488 TASEPLV
+488 TASEV
-495 SGTDAV
+495 VVDGTDAV
-501 VDALMDMVEAQLKEN
+501 VDALIDMVEAQLKESD
-516 NITVDLTA
+516 ITVDLTA

-530 LDRLAAE
+530 LERLTTE
-537 GSMDIKLRDSLQE
+537 GSSVDVKLQDSLKD

-565 IEYTDAVSEIADG
+565 IDYTDAVDEIAGG
-578 SKELRDGVRELQEE
+578 SRKLRDGVQELQDET
-592 ADDMI
+592 DDMI
-597 EEYFTFDIDNLTQFL
+597 EEYFAFDIDNLTQFL
-612 IAEDNPRIDAAA
+612 IAADNPRMDAAA

-681 LLNPMLISFLGGA
+681 LLNPLLISFLGGA

-702 KYGTGWQMGDS
+702 EYGTGWQMGDS
-713 IAYYSLPPMQIVT
+713 IAYYSLPPMRIVT

-752 KLKRTALSLL
+752 KLKCTALSLL

-806 MFICLLILML
+806 MFICLLILMM

-842 YKYPTEDVPEGGTPA
+842 YKYPTEDVPEGGIPA

-882 PYFPIATADKKN
+882 PYFPIVTADKKN

-925 AFTVKDIVSF
+925 AFTVKNIV
-935 TSGLLILML
+935 
-944 SIDCAVLCIN
+944 N
-954 FGNACLEETKYA
+954 
-966 YMYTYKYPTEDVP
+966 
-979 EGGTPAYVENLK
+979 
-991 KEAYGYNLDVTVLG
+991 
-1005 IDDDNPYFPIATADK
+1005 
-1020 KNEIVISSAA
+1020 
-1030 AQKFGVKVG
+1030 
-1039 DKLVLSDEVN
+1039 
-1049 ERDYAFTVK
+1049 
-1058 DIVSFTSGVYVFLD
+1058 FTSGVYVFLD

-1100 GRLYATVSKDNV
+1100 GRLYATVSKENV
-1112 AESSQIFTDMMGP
+1112 EESSQIFTDMMGP

-1184 GAVICV
+1184 GALICV

-1240 GRLNKLVPAEILKN
+1240 GRLNKLVPAEVLKN

>member
-12 DIRENLLR
+12 DIRGNLLR
-20 YLALFFLVAMV
+20 YLALFFLVALV

-39 GASETIM
+39 GAAETIM
-46 QGTEESAAVHH
+46 QGTKESGRIHH

-66 VPLTDSEVTQITDK
+66 VPLTDDEIAQITEK
-80 GVTVQQDFSLDFHQG
+80 GVTLQRDFSLDFHLG
-95 QATLRIYQAR
+95 QSTLRVYRAR
-105 EKIDLFA
+105 ETVDLFV
-112 PEQGAELPM
+112 PSQGSKVPA

-147 RDFIVAGIG
+147 RDFTVTGIG
-156 STPDYDATYEKTSDT
+156 STPDYDAAYEKTSDT

-192 AGGQNFRTEDYT
+192 VGGENFRTEDYT
-204 YTYLLNGAMTDQE
+204 YTYLLNDAMTDQE

-264 LTDGVDELAE
+264 LADGVDELAE
-274 HNTDLTDAADTLFD
+274 HNAELTDAADTLFD

-296 SLEDAGVEVTLT
+296 SLKDAGVEVTLT

-319 IADPHA
+319 IANPHA
-325 YTASMQE
+325 YTASMRQ

-346 FRDGVKSYT
+346 YTDGIKAYT
-355 DGVNAASAGGG
+355 DGVNAASDGSGK
-366 ALVGGMSKITENSA
+366 LVVGMGQITANSD
-380 ALNQGAYGIF
+380 ALNQGADAIF
-390 NAILGMVNEQLKT
+390 NAILGMVNEQLQAQFRT
-403 QLEPY
+403 SGFPFL
-408 AAYGITFSGLT
+408 GLT
-419 LDGYGE
+419 TDGYGKE
-425 QLDQMAAVF
+425 LDQMATTF
-434 TQKGASQTAA
+434 TQMGDSQVAA
-444 QLAAVKGQL
+444 QLSAVKSQL
-453 DKVARFRDGVKAYTA
+453 DTVAQFRDGVKAYTK
-468 GVGEAAGGSQQLF
+468 GVGEASIGNQQLF
-481 GGLSVLY
+481 GGLSTLY
-488 TASEPLV
+488 TASEV
-495 SGTDAV
+495 VVDGTDAV
-501 VDALMDMVEAQLKEN
+501 VDALIDMVEAQLKESD
-516 NITVDLTA
+516 ITVDLTA

-530 LDRLAAE
+530 LERLTAE
-537 GSMDIKLRDSLQE
+537 GSSVDVKLKDSLKD

-565 IEYTDAVSEIADG
+565 IDYTDAVDEIADG
-578 SKELRDGVRELQEE
+578 SRELRDGVQELQDET
-592 ADDMI
+592 DDMI

-612 IAEDNPRIDAAA
+612 IAADNPRMDAAA
-624 GDVVINRFAGILAGI
+624 GDVIINRFAGILAGI

-702 KYGTGWQMGDS
+702 EYGTGWQMGDS
-713 IAYYSLPPMQIVT
+713 IAYYSLPPMRIVT

-752 KLKRTALSLL
+752 KLKCTALSLL

-842 YKYPTEDVPEGGTPA
+842 YKYPTENVPEGGIPA

-882 PYFPIATADKKN
+882 PYFPIVTADKKN

-925 AFTVKDIVSF
+925 AFTVKNIV
-935 TSGLLILML
+935 
-944 SIDCAVLCIN
+944 N
-954 FGNACLEETKYA
+954 
-966 YMYTYKYPTEDVP
+966 
-979 EGGTPAYVENLK
+979 
-991 KEAYGYNLDVTVLG
+991 
-1005 IDDDNPYFPIATADK
+1005 
-1020 KNEIVISSAA
+1020 
-1030 AQKFGVKVG
+1030 
-1039 DKLVLSDEVN
+1039 
-1049 ERDYAFTVK
+1049 
-1058 DIVSFTSGVYVFLD
+1058 FTSGVYVFLD

-1100 GRLYATVSKDNV
+1100 GRLYATVTKENV
-1112 AESSQIFTDMMGP
+1112 EESSQIFTDMMGP
-1125 MVVMLVAISALIF
+1125 MVIMLVAISALIF

-1184 GAVICV
+1184 GALICV

-1223 IYGGILL
+1223 IYGGIWL

-1240 GRLNKLVPAEILKN
+1240 GRLNKLVPAEVLKN

>member
-1 MQRILSKRVLR
+1 MRSGFRRQNWRICRMQRILSKRVLR
-12 DIRENLLR
+12 DIRGNLLR
-20 YLALFFLVAMV
+20 YLALFFLVALV

-39 GASETIM
+39 GAAETIM
-46 QGTEESAAVHH
+46 QGTKESGRIHH

-66 VPLTDSEVTQITDK
+66 VPLTDDEIAQITEK
-80 GVTVQQDFSLDFHQG
+80 GVTLQRDFSLDFHLG
-95 QATLRIYQAR
+95 QSTLRVYRAR
-105 EKIDLFA
+105 ETVDLFV
-112 PEQGAELPM
+112 PSQGSKVPA

-147 RDFIVAGIG
+147 RDFTVTGIG
-156 STPDYDATYEKTSDT
+156 STPDYDAAYEKTSDT

-192 AGGQNFRTEDYT
+192 VGGENFRTEDYT
-204 YTYLLNGAMTDQE
+204 YTYLLNDAMTDQE

-264 LTDGVDELAE
+264 LADGVDELAE
-274 HNTDLTDAADTLFD
+274 HNAELTDAADTLFD

-296 SLEDAGVEVTLT
+296 SLKDAGVEVTLT

-319 IADPHA
+319 IANPHA
-325 YTASMQE
+325 YTASMRQ

-346 FRDGVKSYT
+346 YTDGIKAYT
-355 DGVNAASAGGG
+355 DGVNAASDGSGK
-366 ALVGGMSKITENSA
+366 LVVGMGQITANSD
-380 ALNQGAYGIF
+380 ALNQGADAIF
-390 NAILGMVNEQLKT
+390 NAILGMVNEQLQAQFRT
-403 QLEPY
+403 SGFPFL
-408 AAYGITFSGLT
+408 GLT
-419 LDGYGE
+419 TDGYGKE
-425 QLDQMAAVF
+425 LDQMATTF
-434 TQKGASQTAA
+434 TQMGDSQVAA
-444 QLAAVKGQL
+444 QLSAVKSQL
-453 DKVARFRDGVKAYTA
+453 DTVAQFRDGVKAYTK
-468 GVGEAAGGSQQLF
+468 GVGEASIGNQQLF
-481 GGLSVLY
+481 CGLSTLY
-488 TASEPLV
+488 TASEV
-495 SGTDAV
+495 VVDGTDAV
-501 VDALMDMVEAQLKEN
+501 VDALIDMVEAQLKESD
-516 NITVDLTA
+516 ITVDLTA

-530 LDRLAAE
+530 LERLTAE
-537 GSMDIKLRDSLQE
+537 GSSVDVKLKDSLKD

-565 IEYTDAVSEIADG
+565 IDYTDAVDEIADG
-578 SKELRDGVRELQEE
+578 SRELRDGVQELQDET
-592 ADDMI
+592 DDMI

-612 IAEDNPRIDAAA
+612 IAADNPRMDAAA
-624 GDVVINRFAGILAGI
+624 GDVIINRFAGILAGI

-702 KYGTGWQMGDS
+702 EYGTGWQMGDS
-713 IAYYSLPPMQIVT
+713 IAYYSLPPMRIVT

-752 KLKRTALSLL
+752 KLKCTALSLL

-842 YKYPTEDVPEGGTPA
+842 YKYPTENVPEGGIPA

-882 PYFPIATADKKN
+882 PYFPIVTADKKN

-925 AFTVKDIVSF
+925 AFTVKNIV
-935 TSGLLILML
+935 
-944 SIDCAVLCIN
+944 N
-954 FGNACLEETKYA
+954 
-966 YMYTYKYPTEDVP
+966 
-979 EGGTPAYVENLK
+979 
-991 KEAYGYNLDVTVLG
+991 
-1005 IDDDNPYFPIATADK
+1005 
-1020 KNEIVISSAA
+1020 
-1030 AQKFGVKVG
+1030 
-1039 DKLVLSDEVN
+1039 
-1049 ERDYAFTVK
+1049 
-1058 DIVSFTSGVYVFLD
+1058 FTSGVYVFLD

-1100 GRLYATVSKDNV
+1100 GRLYATVTKENV
-1112 AESSQIFTDMMGP
+1112 EESSQIFTDMMGP
-1125 MVVMLVAISALIF
+1125 MVIMLVAISALIF

-1184 GAVICV
+1184 GALICV

-1223 IYGGILL
+1223 IYGGIWL

-1240 GRLNKLVPAEILKN
+1240 GRLNKLVPAEVLKN

>member
-20 YLALFFLVAMV
+20 YLALFFLVALV

-39 GASETIM
+39 GAAETIM
-46 QGTEESAAVHH
+46 QGTKESGRIHH

-66 VPLTDSEVTQITDK
+66 VPLTDDEITQITEK
-80 GVTVQQDFSLDFHQG
+80 GVTLQRDFSLDFHLG
-95 QATLRIYQAR
+95 QSTLRVYQAR
-105 EKIDLFA
+105 KTVDLFV
-112 PEQGAELPM
+112 PSQGSELPA

-147 RDFIVAGIG
+147 RDFTVSGIG
-156 STPDYDATYEKTSDT
+156 STPDYDAAYEKTSDT

-192 AGGQNFRTEDYT
+192 AGGENFRTEDYT
-204 YTYLLNGAMTDQE
+204 YTYLLNDAMTDQE
-217 LKELLQSFEL
+217 LKEQLQSFEL

-264 LTDGVDELAE
+264 LADGVDELAE
-274 HNTDLTDAADTLFD
+274 HNAELTDAADTLFD

-296 SLEDAGVEVTLT
+296 SLKDVGVEVTLT
-308 SSNYEQQLNTM
+308 SSNYEQQLNNM
-319 IADPHA
+319 IANPHA
-325 YTASMQE
+325 YTASMRQ

-346 FRDGVKSYT
+346 YKDGIKAYT
-355 DGVNAASAGGG
+355 DGVNAASDGSGK
-366 ALVGGMSKITENSA
+366 LVVGMGQITANSD
-380 ALNQGAYGIF
+380 ALNQGADAIF
-390 NAILGMVNEQLKT
+390 NAILGMVNKQL
-403 QLEPY
+403 QAQFS
-408 AAYGITFSGLT
+408 AAGFSELT
-419 LDGYGE
+419 ADGYGKE
-425 QLDQMAAVF
+425 LDQMAAMF
-434 TQKGASQTAA
+434 TQMGASQVAA
-444 QLAAVKGQL
+444 QLSAVKNQL
-453 DKVARFRDGVKAYTA
+453 DKVAKFRDGVKAYTK
-468 GVGEAAGGSQQLF
+468 GVGEAAIGNQQLF
-481 GGLSVLY
+481 CGLSTLY

-501 VDALMDMVEAQLKEN
+501 VDALMDMVEAQLEESD
-516 NITVDLTA
+516 ISVDLTA

-530 LDRLAAE
+530 LERLTAE
-537 GSMDIKLRDSLQE
+537 GSSVDAKLKDSLKE

-565 IEYTDAVSEIADG
+565 IDYTDAVDEIADG
-578 SKELRDGVRELQEE
+578 SRELRDGVQELQDQT
-592 ADDMI
+592 DDMI

-612 IAEDNPRIDAAA
+612 IAADNPRIDAAA
-624 GDVVINRFAGILAGI
+624 GDVIINRFAGILAGI
-639 ILMVLFTYVISVF
+639 ILMILFTYVISVF

-681 LLNPMLISFLGGA
+681 LLNPMLIAFLGGV

-713 IAYYSLPPMQIVT
+713 IAYYSLPPMRIVT

-752 KLKRTALSLL
+752 KLNRTALSLI

-785 LRFQIR
+785 IRFQIR

-806 MFICLLILML
+806 MFICLLILIM

-900 AAAQKFGVKVGDK
+900 AAAQKFGVKAGDK

-925 AFTVKDIVSF
+925 AFTVKNIV
-935 TSGLLILML
+935 
-944 SIDCAVLCIN
+944 N
-954 FGNACLEETKYA
+954 
-966 YMYTYKYPTEDVP
+966 
-979 EGGTPAYVENLK
+979 
-991 KEAYGYNLDVTVLG
+991 
-1005 IDDDNPYFPIATADK
+1005 
-1020 KNEIVISSAA
+1020 
-1030 AQKFGVKVG
+1030 
-1039 DKLVLSDEVN
+1039 
-1049 ERDYAFTVK
+1049 
-1058 DIVSFTSGVYVFLD
+1058 FTSGVYVFLD

-1100 GRLYATVSKDNV
+1100 GRLYATVSKENV
-1112 AESSQIFTDMMGP
+1112 EESSQIFTDMMGP
-1125 MVVMLVAISALIF
+1125 MVVMLVVISALIF

-1184 GAVICV
+1184 GALICV

-1240 GRLNKLVPAEILKN
+1240 GRLNKLVPAEVLKN

>member
-20 YLALFFLVAMV
+20 YLALFFLVALV

-39 GASETIM
+39 GAAETIM
-46 QGTEESAAVHH
+46 QGTKESGRIHH

-66 VPLTDSEVTQITDK
+66 VPLTDDEIAQITEK
-80 GVTVQQDFSLDFHQG
+80 GVTLQRDFSLDFHLG
-95 QATLRIYQAR
+95 QSTLRVYRAR
-105 EKIDLFA
+105 ETVDLFV
-112 PEQGAELPM
+112 PSQGSELPA

-139 GDTLTVGG
+139 GDSLTVGG
-147 RDFIVAGIG
+147 RDFIVTGIG
-156 STPDYDATYEKTSDT
+156 STPDYDAAYEKTSDT

-192 AGGQNFRTEDYT
+192 AGGESLRTEDYT
-204 YTYLLNGAMTDQE
+204 YTYLLNDAMTDQE

-264 LTDGVDELAE
+264 LADGVDELAE
-274 HNTDLTDAADTLFD
+274 HNAELTDAADTLFD

-296 SLEDAGVEVTLT
+296 SLKDAGVEVTLT

-319 IADPHA
+319 IANPHA
-325 YTASMQE
+325 YTASMRQ
-332 DLQDIKKSLDELQE
+332 DLQDIKKSLEELQE
-346 FRDGVKSYT
+346 YTDGIKAYT
-355 DGVNAASAGGG
+355 DGVNAASDGSGK
-366 ALVGGMSKITENSA
+366 LVVGMGQITANSD
-380 ALNQGAYGIF
+380 ALNQGADAIF
-390 NAILGMVNEQLKT
+390 NAILGMVNEQL
-403 QLEPY
+403 QAQFN
-408 AAYGITFSGLT
+408 AAGFPFSGLT
-419 LDGYGE
+419 ADGYGKE
-425 QLDQMAAVF
+425 LDQMAAMF
-434 TQKGASQTAA
+434 TQMGASQVAA
-444 QLAAVKGQL
+444 QLSAVKSQL
-453 DKVARFRDGVKAYTA
+453 DTVAQFRDGVKAYTK
-468 GVGEAAGGSQQLF
+468 GVGEASIGNQQLF
-481 GGLSVLY
+481 GGLSTLY
-488 TASEPLV
+488 TASEV
-495 SGTDAV
+495 VVDGTDAV
-501 VDALMDMVEAQLKEN
+501 VDALIDMVEAQLKESD
-516 NITVDLTA
+516 ITVDLTA

-530 LDRLAAE
+530 LERLTTE
-537 GSMDIKLRDSLQE
+537 GSSVDAKLKDSLKE

-565 IEYTDAVSEIADG
+565 IDYTDAVDEIADG
-578 SKELRDGVRELQEE
+578 SRELRDGVQELQDET
-592 ADDMI
+592 DDMI

-612 IAEDNPRIDAAA
+612 IAADNPRIDAAA
-624 GDVVINRFAGILAGI
+624 GDVIINRFAGILAGI

-681 LLNPMLISFLGGA
+681 LLNPMLIAFLGGV

-713 IAYYSLPPMQIVT
+713 IAYYSLPPMRIVT

-738 PVTAAV
+738 PVTAVV

-752 KLKRTALSLL
+752 KLKCTALSLL

-771 GRIQNMNL
+771 SRIQNMNL

-806 MFICLLILML
+806 MFICLLILIM

-882 PYFPIATADKKN
+882 PYFPIVTADKKN

-900 AAAQKFGVKVGDK
+900 AAAQKFGVKVGEK

-925 AFTVKDIVSF
+925 AFTVKNIV
-935 TSGLLILML
+935 
-944 SIDCAVLCIN
+944 
-954 FGNACLEETKYA
+954 
-966 YMYTYKYPTEDVP
+966 
-979 EGGTPAYVENLK
+979 
-991 KEAYGYNLDVTVLG
+991 
-1005 IDDDNPYFPIATADK
+1005 
-1020 KNEIVISSAA
+1020 
-1030 AQKFGVKVG
+1030 
-1039 DKLVLSDEVN
+1039 
-1049 ERDYAFTVK
+1049 R
-1058 DIVSFTSGVYVFLD
+1058 FTSGVYVFLD
-1072 RDVMQELFDQEDDY
+1072 RDIMQELFDQEDDY

-1100 GRLYATVSKDNV
+1100 GRLYATVSKENV
-1112 AESSQIFTDMMGP
+1112 EESSQIFTDMMGP

-1184 GAVICV
+1184 GALICV

-1223 IYGGILL
+1223 IYGGIWL
-1230 CYMVINFLLV
+1230 CYIVINFLLV
-1240 GRLNKLVPAEILKN
+1240 GRLNKLVPAEVLKN

>member
-20 YLALFFLVAMV
+20 YLALFFLVALV

-39 GASETIM
+39 GAAETIM
-46 QGTEESAAVHH
+46 QGTKESGRIHH

-66 VPLTDSEVTQITDK
+66 VPLTDDEIAQITEK
-80 GVTVQQDFSLDFHQG
+80 GVTLQRDFSLDFHLG
-95 QATLRIYQAR
+95 QSTLRVYRAR
-105 EKIDLFA
+105 ETVDLFV
-112 PEQGAELPM
+112 PSQGSELPA

-139 GDTLTVGG
+139 GDSLTVGG
-147 RDFIVAGIG
+147 RDFIVTGIG
-156 STPDYDATYEKTSDT
+156 STPDYDAAYEKTSDT

-192 AGGQNFRTEDYT
+192 AGGENFRTEDYT
-204 YTYLLNGAMTDQE
+204 YTYLLNDAMTDQE

-264 LTDGVDELAE
+264 LADGVDELAE
-274 HNTDLTDAADTLFD
+274 HNTELTDAADTLFD

-296 SLEDAGVEVTLT
+296 SLKEAGVEVTLT

-319 IADPHA
+319 IANPHA
-325 YTASMQE
+325 YTASMRQ
-332 DLQDIKKSLDELQE
+332 DLQDIKKSLEELQE
-346 FRDGVKSYT
+346 YKDGIQAYT
-355 DGVNAASAGGG
+355 DGVNAASDGSGK
-366 ALVGGMSKITENSA
+366 LVVGMGQITANSD
-380 ALNQGAYGIF
+380 ALNQGADAIF
-390 NAILGMVNEQLKT
+390 NAILGMVNEQLQAQFNT
-403 QLEPY
+403 S
-408 AAYGITFSGLT
+408 GFTFLGLT
-419 LDGYGE
+419 TDGYGKE
-425 QLDQMAAVF
+425 LDQMATTF
-434 TQKGASQTAA
+434 TQMGAHQVAA
-444 QLAAVKGQL
+444 QLSAVKSQL
-453 DKVARFRDGVKAYTA
+453 DTVAQFRDGVKAYTK
-468 GVGEAAGGSQQLF
+468 GVGEASIGNQQLF
-481 GGLSVLY
+481 GGLSTLY
-488 TASEPLV
+488 TASEV
-495 SGTDAV
+495 VVDGTDAV
-501 VDALMDMVEAQLKEN
+501 VDALIDMVEAQLKESD
-516 NITVDLTA
+516 ITVDLTA

-530 LDRLAAE
+530 LERLTAE
-537 GSMDIKLRDSLQE
+537 GSSVDAKLKDSLKD

-565 IEYTDAVSEIADG
+565 IDYTDAVDEIADG
-578 SKELRDGVRELQEE
+578 SRELRDGVQELQDET
-592 ADDMI
+592 DDMI

-612 IAEDNPRIDAAA
+612 IAADNPRIDAAA
-624 GDVVINRFAGILAGI
+624 GDVVINRFAGILSGI

-702 KYGTGWQMGDS
+702 EYGTGWQMGDS
-713 IAYYSLPPMQIVT
+713 TAYYSLPPMRIVT

-752 KLKRTALSLL
+752 KLKCTALSLL

-863 KEAYGY
+863 KESYGY

-925 AFTVKDIVSF
+925 AFTVKNIVH
-935 TSGLLILML
+935 
-944 SIDCAVLCIN
+944 
-954 FGNACLEETKYA
+954 
-966 YMYTYKYPTEDVP
+966 
-979 EGGTPAYVENLK
+979 
-991 KEAYGYNLDVTVLG
+991 
-1005 IDDDNPYFPIATADK
+1005 
-1020 KNEIVISSAA
+1020 
-1030 AQKFGVKVG
+1030 
-1039 DKLVLSDEVN
+1039 
-1049 ERDYAFTVK
+1049 
-1058 DIVSFTSGVYVFLD
+1058 FTSGVYVFLD

-1240 GRLNKLVPAEILKN
+1240 GRLNKLVPAEVLKN

>member
-217 LKELLQSFEL
+217 LKELLQSFKL

-274 HNTDLTDAADTLFD
+274 HNTDLTDAADTMFD

-390 NAILGMVNEQLKT
+390 NAILGMVNEQLKA

-453 DKVARFRDGVKAYTA
+453 DTVAQFRDGVKAYTA

-537 GSMDIKLRDSLQE
+537 GSSMDIKLRDSLQE
-550 AKDTLADLEDFREGI
+550 AKDTLADLEDFRDGI

-681 LLNPMLISFLGGA
+681 LLNPLLISFLGGA

-842 YKYPTEDVPEGGTPA
+842 YKYPTEDVPAGGTLA

-882 PYFPIATADKKN
+882 PYFPIETADKKN

-900 AAAQKFGVKVGDK
+900 AAAQKFGVKVGEK
-913 LVLSDEVNERDY
+913 LVLSDE
-925 AFTVKDIVSF
+925 
-935 TSGLLILML
+935 L
-944 SIDCAVLCIN
+944 
-954 FGNACLEETKYA
+954 
-966 YMYTYKYPTEDVP
+966 
-979 EGGTPAYVENLK
+979 
-991 KEAYGYNLDVTVLG
+991 
-1005 IDDDNPYFPIATADK
+1005 
-1020 KNEIVISSAA
+1020 
-1030 AQKFGVKVG
+1030 
-1039 DKLVLSDEVN
+1039 N

-1086 YNVVFADHALDIDN
+1086 YNVVFADYALDIDN
-1100 GRLYATVSKDNV
+1100 CRLFATVSKENV
-1112 AESSQIFTDMMGP
+1112 
-1125 MVVMLVAISALIF
+1125 
-1138 MIVMY
+1138 
-1143 LMMKV
+1143 
-1148 MIDRSAF
+1148 
-1155 SISLM
+1155 
-1160 KVFGYRRREIR
+1160 
-1171 RLYLDGNFYVILL
+1171 
-1184 GAVICV
+1184 
-1190 PLAKWSMDL
+1190 
-1199 VYPYCIANVAIGM
+1199 
-1212 DLKFTPQIYIM
+1212 
-1223 IYGGILL
+1223 
-1230 CYMVINFLLV
+1230 
-1240 GRLNKLVPAEILKN
+1240 
-1254 RE
+1254 

>member
-20 YLALFFLVAMV
+20 YLALFFLVALV

-39 GASETIM
+39 GAAETIM
-46 QGTEESAAVHH
+46 QGTKESGRLHH

-66 VPLTDSEVTQITDK
+66 VPLTDGEFAQITEK
-80 GVTVQQDFSLDFHQG
+80 GVTLQRDFSMDFHLG
-95 QATLRIYQAR
+95 QSTLRVYQAR
-105 EKIDLFA
+105 ETVDLFV
-112 PEQGAELPM
+112 PSQGSELPA

-147 RDFIVAGIG
+147 RDFTVSGIG
-156 STPDYDATYEKTSDT
+156 STPDYDAAYEKTSDT

-192 AGGQNFRTEDYT
+192 AGGENFRTEDYT
-204 YTYLLNGAMTDQE
+204 YTYLLNDAMTDQE
-217 LKELLQSFEL
+217 LKALLQSFEL

-264 LTDGVDELAE
+264 LADGVDELAE
-274 HNTDLTDAADTLFD
+274 HNAELTDAADTLFD

-296 SLEDAGVEVTLT
+296 SLKDAGVEVTLT

-319 IADPHA
+319 IANPHA
-325 YTASMQE
+325 YTASMRQ

-346 FRDGVKSYT
+346 YKDGIQAYT
-355 DGVNAASAGGG
+355 DGVNAASDGSGK
-366 ALVGGMSKITENSA
+366 LVVGMGQITANSD
-380 ALNQGAYGIF
+380 ALNQGADAIF
-390 NAILGMVNEQLKT
+390 NAILGMVNEQLQAQFNT
-403 QLEPY
+403 FGFP
-408 AAYGITFSGLT
+408 FSGLT
-419 LDGYGE
+419 TDGYGKE
-425 QLDQMAAVF
+425 LDQMAVMF
-434 TQKGASQTAA
+434 TQMGYSQVAA
-444 QLAAVKGQL
+444 QLSTVKGQL
-453 DKVARFRDGVKAYTA
+453 DTVAKFRDGVKAYTK
-468 GVGEAAGGSQQLF
+468 GVGEASIGNQQLF
-481 GGLSVLY
+481 GGLSTLY
-488 TASEPLV
+488 TASEV
-495 SGTDAV
+495 VVDGTDAV
-501 VDALMDMVEAQLKEN
+501 VDALIDMVEAQLKESD
-516 NITVDLTA
+516 ITVDLTA

-530 LDRLAAE
+530 LERLTTE
-537 GSMDIKLRDSLQE
+537 GSSVDVRLKDSLKD
-550 AKDTLADLEDFREGI
+550 AKDTLVDLEDFREGI
-565 IEYTDAVSEIADG
+565 IDYTDAVDEIADG
-578 SKELRDGVRELQEE
+578 SRELRDGVQELQDET
-592 ADDMI
+592 DDMI

-612 IAEDNPRIDAAA
+612 IAADNPRIDAAA
-624 GDVVINRFAGILAGI
+624 GDVIINRFAGILAGI

-681 LLNPMLISFLGGA
+681 LLNPMLIAFLGGV

-713 IAYYSLPPMQIVT
+713 IAYYSLPPMRIVT

-738 PVTAAV
+738 PVTAVV

-752 KLKRTALSLL
+752 KLKCTALSLL

-842 YKYPTEDVPEGGTPA
+842 YKYPTENVPEGGIPA

-882 PYFPIATADKKN
+882 PYFPIVTADKKN

-900 AAAQKFGVKVGDK
+900 AAAQKFGVKVGEK

-925 AFTVKDIVSF
+925 AFTVKNIV
-935 TSGLLILML
+935 
-944 SIDCAVLCIN
+944 
-954 FGNACLEETKYA
+954 
-966 YMYTYKYPTEDVP
+966 
-979 EGGTPAYVENLK
+979 
-991 KEAYGYNLDVTVLG
+991 
-1005 IDDDNPYFPIATADK
+1005 
-1020 KNEIVISSAA
+1020 
-1030 AQKFGVKVG
+1030 
-1039 DKLVLSDEVN
+1039 
-1049 ERDYAFTVK
+1049 R
-1058 DIVSFTSGVYVFLD
+1058 FTSGVYVFLD
-1072 RDVMQELFDQEDDY
+1072 RDIMQELFDQEDDY

-1100 GRLYATVSKDNV
+1100 GRLYATVSKENV
-1112 AESSQIFTDMMGP
+1112 EESSQIFTDMMGP

-1160 KVFGYRRREIR
+1160 KVFGYHRREIR

-1184 GAVICV
+1184 GALICV

-1240 GRLNKLVPAEILKN
+1240 GRLNKLVPAEVLKN

>member
-1 MQRILSKRVLR
+1 MRSGFRRRNWRICRMQRILSKRVLR

-20 YLALFFLVAMV
+20 YLALFFLVALV

-39 GASETIM
+39 GAAETIM
-46 QGTEESAAVHH
+46 QGTKESGRIHH

-66 VPLTDSEVTQITDK
+66 VPLTDDEIAQITEK
-80 GVTVQQDFSLDFHQG
+80 GVTLQRDFSLDFHLG
-95 QATLRIYQAR
+95 QSTLCVYRAR
-105 EKIDLFA
+105 ETVDLFV
-112 PEQGAELPM
+112 PSQGSELPA

-139 GDTLTVGG
+139 GDSLTVGG
-147 RDFIVAGIG
+147 RDFIVTGIG
-156 STPDYDATYEKTSDT
+156 STPDYDAAYEKTSDT

-192 AGGQNFRTEDYT
+192 AGGENFRTEDYT
-204 YTYLLNGAMTDQE
+204 YTYLLNDAMTDQE

-264 LTDGVDELAE
+264 LADGVDELAE
-274 HNTDLTDAADTLFD
+274 HNTELTDAADTLFD

-296 SLEDAGVEVTLT
+296 SLKEAGVEVTLT

-319 IADPHA
+319 IANPHA
-325 YTASMQE
+325 YTASMRQ
-332 DLQDIKKSLDELQE
+332 DLQDIKKSLEELQE
-346 FRDGVKSYT
+346 YKDGIQAYT
-355 DGVNAASAGGG
+355 DGVNAASDGSGK
-366 ALVGGMSKITENSA
+366 LVVGMGQITANSD
-380 ALNQGAYGIF
+380 ALNQGADAIF
-390 NAILGMVNEQLKT
+390 NAILGMVNEQLQAQFNT
-403 QLEPY
+403 S
-408 AAYGITFSGLT
+408 GFTFLGLT
-419 LDGYGE
+419 TDGYGKE
-425 QLDQMAAVF
+425 LDQMATTF
-434 TQKGASQTAA
+434 TQMGAHQVAA
-444 QLAAVKGQL
+444 QLSAVKSQL
-453 DKVARFRDGVKAYTA
+453 DTVAQFRDGVKAYTK
-468 GVGEAAGGSQQLF
+468 GVGEASIGNQQLF
-481 GGLSVLY
+481 GGLSTLY
-488 TASEPLV
+488 TASEV
-495 SGTDAV
+495 VVDGTDAV
-501 VDALMDMVEAQLKEN
+501 VDALIDMVEAQLKESD
-516 NITVDLTA
+516 ITVDLTA

-530 LDRLAAE
+530 LERLTAE
-537 GSMDIKLRDSLQE
+537 GSSVDAKLKDSLKD

-565 IEYTDAVSEIADG
+565 IDYTDAVDEIADG
-578 SKELRDGVRELQEE
+578 SRELRDGVQELQDET
-592 ADDMI
+592 DDMI

-612 IAEDNPRIDAAA
+612 IAADNPRIDAAA
-624 GDVVINRFAGILAGI
+624 GDVVINRFAGILSGI

-702 KYGTGWQMGDS
+702 EYGTGWQMGDS
-713 IAYYSLPPMQIVT
+713 TAYYSLPPMRIVT

-752 KLKRTALSLL
+752 KLKCTALSLL

-806 MFICLLILML
+806 MFICLLILMM

-900 AAAQKFGVKVGDK
+900 AAAQKFGVKAGDK

-925 AFTVKDIVSF
+925 AFTVKNIV
-935 TSGLLILML
+935 
-944 SIDCAVLCIN
+944 N
-954 FGNACLEETKYA
+954 
-966 YMYTYKYPTEDVP
+966 
-979 EGGTPAYVENLK
+979 
-991 KEAYGYNLDVTVLG
+991 
-1005 IDDDNPYFPIATADK
+1005 
-1020 KNEIVISSAA
+1020 
-1030 AQKFGVKVG
+1030 
-1039 DKLVLSDEVN
+1039 
-1049 ERDYAFTVK
+1049 
-1058 DIVSFTSGVYVFLD
+1058 FTSGVYVFLN

-1100 GRLYATVSKDNV
+1100 GRLYATVSKENV
-1112 AESSQIFTDMMGP
+1112 EESSQIFTDMMGP

-1184 GAVICV
+1184 GALICV

-1240 GRLNKLVPAEILKN
+1240 GRLNKLVPAEVLKN

>member
-20 YLALFFLVAMV
+20 YLALFFLVALV

-39 GASETIM
+39 GAAETIM
-46 QGTEESAAVHH
+46 QGTKESGRIHH

-66 VPLTDSEVTQITDK
+66 VPLTDDEIAQITEK
-80 GVTVQQDFSLDFHQG
+80 GVTLQRDFSLDFHLG
-95 QATLRIYQAR
+95 QSTLRVYQAR
-105 EKIDLFA
+105 ETVDLFV
-112 PEQGAELPM
+112 PSQGSEVPA

-139 GDTLTVGG
+139 GDSLTVGG
-147 RDFIVAGIG
+147 RDFIVTGIG
-156 STPDYDATYEKTSDT
+156 STPDYDAAYEKTSDT

-192 AGGQNFRTEDYT
+192 AGGESFRTEDYT
-204 YTYLLNGAMTDQE
+204 YTYLLNDAMTDQE

-264 LTDGVDELAE
+264 LADGVDELAE
-274 HNTDLTDAADTLFD
+274 HNAELTDAADTLFD

-296 SLEDAGVEVTLT
+296 SLKDAGVEVTLT

-319 IADPHA
+319 IANPHA
-325 YTASMQE
+325 YTASMRQ

-346 FRDGVKSYT
+346 YKDGIQAYT
-355 DGVNAASAGGG
+355 DGVNAASDGSGK
-366 ALVGGMSKITENSA
+366 LVVGMGQITANSD
-380 ALNQGAYGIF
+380 ALNQGADAIF
-390 NAILGMVNEQLKT
+390 NAILGMVNEQLQAQFNT
-403 QLEPY
+403 FVFP
-408 AAYGITFSGLT
+408 FSGLT
-419 LDGYGE
+419 TDGYGKE
-425 QLDQMAAVF
+425 LDQMAVMF
-434 TQKGASQTAA
+434 TQMGYSQVAA
-444 QLAAVKGQL
+444 QLSTVKGQL
-453 DKVARFRDGVKAYTA
+453 DTVAKFRDGVKAYTK
-468 GVGEAAGGSQQLF
+468 GVGEASIGNQQLF
-481 GGLSVLY
+481 GGLSTLY
-488 TASEPLV
+488 TASEV
-495 SGTDAV
+495 VVDGTDAV
-501 VDALMDMVEAQLKEN
+501 VDALIDMVEAQLKESD
-516 NITVDLTA
+516 ITVDLTV

-530 LDRLAAE
+530 LERLTTE
-537 GSMDIKLRDSLQE
+537 GSSVDAKLKDSLKE

-565 IEYTDAVSEIADG
+565 IDYTDAVDEIADG
-578 SKELRDGVRELQEE
+578 SRELRDGVQELQDET
-592 ADDMI
+592 DDMI
-597 EEYFTFDIDNLTQFL
+597 EEYFAFDIDNLTQFL
-612 IAEDNPRIDAAA
+612 IAADNPRIDAAA

-681 LLNPMLISFLGGA
+681 LLNPMLIAFLGGV

-702 KYGTGWQMGDS
+702 KYGTGWQMDDS
-713 IAYYSLPPMQIVT
+713 IAYYSLPPMRIVT

-738 PVTAAV
+738 PVTAVV

-752 KLKRTALSLL
+752 KLKCTALSLL

-806 MFICLLILML
+806 MFICLLILMM

-842 YKYPTEDVPEGGTPA
+842 YKYPTEDVPEGGIPA

-882 PYFPIATADKKN
+882 PYFPIVTADKKN

-925 AFTVKDIVSF
+925 AFTVKNIV
-935 TSGLLILML
+935 
-944 SIDCAVLCIN
+944 N
-954 FGNACLEETKYA
+954 
-966 YMYTYKYPTEDVP
+966 
-979 EGGTPAYVENLK
+979 
-991 KEAYGYNLDVTVLG
+991 
-1005 IDDDNPYFPIATADK
+1005 
-1020 KNEIVISSAA
+1020 
-1030 AQKFGVKVG
+1030 
-1039 DKLVLSDEVN
+1039 
-1049 ERDYAFTVK
+1049 
-1058 DIVSFTSGVYVFLD
+1058 FTSGVYVFLD

-1100 GRLYATVSKDNV
+1100 GRLYATVSKENV
-1112 AESSQIFTDMMGP
+1112 EESSQIFTDMMGP

-1184 GAVICV
+1184 GALICV

-1212 DLKFTPQIYIM
+1212 DIRFTPQIYIM
-1223 IYGGILL
+1223 IYGGILI

-1240 GRLNKLVPAEILKN
+1240 GRLNKLVPAEVLKN

>member
-20 YLALFFLVAMV
+20 YLALFFLVALV

-39 GASETIM
+39 GAAETIM
-46 QGTEESAAVHH
+46 QGTKESGRIHH

-66 VPLTDSEVTQITDK
+66 VPLTDDEIAQITEK
-80 GVTVQQDFSLDFHQG
+80 GVTLQRDFSLDFHLG
-95 QATLRIYQAR
+95 QSTLRVYQAR
-105 EKIDLFA
+105 ETVDLFV
-112 PEQGAELPM
+112 PSQGSEVPA

-147 RDFIVAGIG
+147 RDFTVSGIG
-156 STPDYDATYEKTSDT
+156 STPDYDAAYEKTSDT

-192 AGGQNFRTEDYT
+192 AGGENFRTEDYT
-204 YTYLLNGAMTDQE
+204 YTYLLNDAMTDQE

-247 KNDIQD
+247 RNDIQD

-264 LTDGVDELAE
+264 LADGVDELAE
-274 HNTDLTDAADTLFD
+274 HNAELTDAVDTLFD

-296 SLEDAGVEVTLT
+296 SLKEAGVEVTLT
-308 SSNYEQQLNTM
+308 SSNYEQQLNNM
-319 IADPHA
+319 IANPHA
-325 YTASMQE
+325 YTASMRQ

-346 FRDGVKSYT
+346 YKDGIKAYT
-355 DGVNAASAGGG
+355 DGVNAASDGSGK
-366 ALVGGMSKITENSA
+366 LVVGMGQITANSD
-380 ALNQGAYGIF
+380 ALNQGADAIF
-390 NAILGMVNEQLKT
+390 NAILGMVNKQL
-403 QLEPY
+403 QAQFS
-408 AAYGITFSGLT
+408 AAGFSGLT
-419 LDGYGE
+419 ADGYGKE
-425 QLDQMAAVF
+425 LDQMAATF
-434 TQKGASQTAA
+434 TQMGASQVAA
-444 QLAAVKGQL
+444 QLSAVKSQL
-453 DKVARFRDGVKAYTA
+453 DTVAQFRDGVKAYTK
-468 GVGEAAGGSQQLF
+468 GVGEASIGNQQLF
-481 GGLSVLY
+481 CGLSTLY

-501 VDALMDMVEAQLKEN
+501 VDALMDMVEAQLEESD
-516 NITVDLTA
+516 ISVDLTA

-530 LDRLAAE
+530 LERLTAE
-537 GSMDIKLRDSLQE
+537 GSSVDVKLKDSLKD

-565 IEYTDAVSEIADG
+565 IDYTDAVDEIADG
-578 SKELRDGVRELQEE
+578 SRELRDGVQELQDET
-592 ADDMI
+592 DDMI

-612 IAEDNPRIDAAA
+612 IAADNPRIDAAA
-624 GDVVINRFAGILAGI
+624 GDVIINRFAGILAGI

-681 LLNPMLISFLGGA
+681 LLNPMLIAFLGGV

-713 IAYYSLPPMQIVT
+713 IAYYSLPPMRIVT

-738 PVTAAV
+738 PVTAVV

-752 KLKRTALSLL
+752 KLKCTALSLL

-806 MFICLLILML
+806 MFICLLILMM

-842 YKYPTEDVPEGGTPA
+842 YKYPTEDVSEGGTPA

-882 PYFPIATADKKN
+882 PYFPIVTADKIN

-925 AFTVKDIVSF
+925 AFTVKNIV
-935 TSGLLILML
+935 
-944 SIDCAVLCIN
+944 N
-954 FGNACLEETKYA
+954 
-966 YMYTYKYPTEDVP
+966 
-979 EGGTPAYVENLK
+979 
-991 KEAYGYNLDVTVLG
+991 
-1005 IDDDNPYFPIATADK
+1005 
-1020 KNEIVISSAA
+1020 
-1030 AQKFGVKVG
+1030 
-1039 DKLVLSDEVN
+1039 
-1049 ERDYAFTVK
+1049 
-1058 DIVSFTSGVYVFLD
+1058 FTSGVYVFLD

-1100 GRLYATVSKDNV
+1100 GRLYATVSKENV
-1112 AESSQIFTDMMGP
+1112 EESSQIFTDMMGP

-1184 GAVICV
+1184 GALICV

-1223 IYGGILL
+1223 IYGGIWL
-1230 CYMVINFLLV
+1230 CYIVINFLLV
-1240 GRLNKLVPAEILKN
+1240 GRLNKLVPAEVLKN

>member
-20 YLALFFLVAMV
+20 YLALFFLVALV

-39 GASETIM
+39 GAAETIM
-46 QGTEESAAVHH
+46 QGTKESGRIHH

-66 VPLTDSEVTQITDK
+66 VPLTDDEIAQITEK
-80 GVTVQQDFSLDFHQG
+80 GVTLQRDFSLDFHLG
-95 QATLRIYQAR
+95 QSTLRVYQAR
-105 EKIDLFA
+105 ETVDLFV
-112 PEQGAELPM
+112 PSQGSELPA

-147 RDFIVAGIG
+147 RDFTVSGIG
-156 STPDYDATYEKTSDT
+156 STPDYDAAYEKTSDT

-182 VTAEDYEALK
+182 VTSEDYEALK
-192 AGGQNFRTEDYT
+192 AGGENFRTEDYT
-204 YTYLLNGAMTDQE
+204 YTYLLNDAMTDQE

-264 LTDGVDELAE
+264 LADGVDELAE
-274 HNTDLTDAADTLFD
+274 HNAELTDAADTLFD

-296 SLEDAGVEVTLT
+296 SLKDAGVEVTLT
-308 SSNYEQQLNTM
+308 SSNYEQQLNNM
-319 IADPHA
+319 IANPHA
-325 YTASMQE
+325 YTASMRQ

-346 FRDGVKSYT
+346 YKDGIKAYT
-355 DGVNAASAGGG
+355 DGVNAASAGSGK
-366 ALVGGMSKITENSA
+366 LVVGMGQITANSDD
-380 ALNQGAYGIF
+380 LNQGADAIF
-390 NAILGMVNEQLKT
+390 NAIMGMVNEQL
-403 QLEPY
+403 QAQFS
-408 AAYGITFSGLT
+408 AAGFPFSGLT
-419 LDGYGE
+419 ADGYGKE
-425 QLDQMAAVF
+425 LDQMAAMF
-434 TQKGASQTAA
+434 TQMGASQVAA
-444 QLAAVKGQL
+444 QLSNVKSQL
-453 DKVARFRDGVKAYTA
+453 DKVAQFRDGVKAYTK
-468 GVGEAAGGSQQLF
+468 GVGEASIGNQQLF
-481 GGLSVLY
+481 CGLSTLY

-501 VDALMDMVEAQLKEN
+501 VDALMDMVEAQLEESD
-516 NITVDLTA
+516 ISVDLTA

-530 LDRLAAE
+530 LERLTAE
-537 GSMDIKLRDSLQE
+537 GSSVDAKLKDSLKE

-565 IEYTDAVSEIADG
+565 IDYTDAVDEIADG
-578 SKELRDGVRELQEE
+578 SRELRDGVQELQDET
-592 ADDMI
+592 DDMI

-612 IAEDNPRIDAAA
+612 IAADNPRIDAAA
-624 GDVVINRFAGILAGI
+624 GDVIINRFAGILSGI

-681 LLNPMLISFLGGA
+681 LLNPMLIAFLGGV

-702 KYGTGWQMGDS
+702 KYGTGWQMDDS
-713 IAYYSLPPMQIVT
+713 IAYYSLPPMRIVT

-738 PVTAAV
+738 PVTAVV

-752 KLKRTALSLL
+752 KLKCTALSLL

-806 MFICLLILML
+806 MFICLLILIM

-900 AAAQKFGVKVGDK
+900 AAAQKFGVKAGDK

-925 AFTVKDIVSF
+925 AFTVKNV
-935 TSGLLILML
+935 
-944 SIDCAVLCIN
+944 
-954 FGNACLEETKYA
+954 
-966 YMYTYKYPTEDVP
+966 
-979 EGGTPAYVENLK
+979 
-991 KEAYGYNLDVTVLG
+991 
-1005 IDDDNPYFPIATADK
+1005 
-1020 KNEIVISSAA
+1020 
-1030 AQKFGVKVG
+1030 
-1039 DKLVLSDEVN
+1039 VN
-1049 ERDYAFTVK
+1049 
-1058 DIVSFTSGVYVFLD
+1058 FTSGVYVFLD

-1100 GRLYATVSKDNV
+1100 GRLYATVSKENV
-1112 AESSQIFTDMMGP
+1112 EESSQIFTDMMGP

-1184 GAVICV
+1184 GALICV

-1240 GRLNKLVPAEILKN
+1240 GRLNKLVPAEVLKN

>member
-20 YLALFFLVAMV
+20 YLALFFLVALV

-39 GASETIM
+39 GAAETIM
-46 QGTEESAAVHH
+46 QGTKESGRLHH

-66 VPLTDSEVTQITDK
+66 VPLTDGEIAQITEK
-80 GVTVQQDFSLDFHQG
+80 GVTLQRDFSMDFHLG
-95 QATLRIYQAR
+95 QSTLRVYQAR
-105 EKIDLFA
+105 ENVDLFVSS
-112 PEQGAELPM
+112 QGSEVPA

-147 RDFIVAGIG
+147 RDFTVTGIG
-156 STPDYDATYEKTSDT
+156 STPDYDAAYEKTSDT

-182 VTAEDYEALK
+182 VTAQDYEALK
-192 AGGQNFRTEDYT
+192 AGGENFRTEDYT
-204 YTYLLNGAMTDQE
+204 YTYLLNDAMTDQE
-217 LKELLQSFEL
+217 LKDMLQSFEL

-264 LTDGVDELAE
+264 LADGVDELAE
-274 HNTDLTDAADTLFD
+274 HNAELTDAADTLFD

-296 SLEDAGVEVTLT
+296 SLKDAGVEVTLT

-319 IADPHA
+319 IANPHA
-325 YTASMQE
+325 YTASMRQ
-332 DLQDIKKSLDELQE
+332 DLQEAKKSLEALQE
-346 FRDGVKSYT
+346 YKDGIKAYT
-355 DGVNAASAGGG
+355 DGVNAASDGSGK
-366 ALVGGMSKITENSA
+366 LVVGMGQITANSD
-380 ALNQGAYGIF
+380 ALNQGADAIF
-390 NAILGMVNEQLKT
+390 NAILGMVNEQLQA
-403 QLEPY
+403 QLS
-408 AAYGITFSGLT
+408 TVKS
-419 LDGYGE
+419 
-425 QLDQMAAVF
+425 QLDTV
-434 TQKGASQTAA
+434 A
-444 QLAAVKGQL
+444 Q
-453 DKVARFRDGVKAYTA
+453 FRDGVKTYTK
-468 GVGEAAGGSQQLF
+468 GVGEASIGSQQLF
-481 GGLSVLY
+481 CGLSTLY
-488 TASEPLV
+488 TASETV
-495 SGTDAV
+495 VDGTDAV
-501 VDALMDMVEAQLKEN
+501 VDALIDMVEAQLKESD
-516 NITVDLTA
+516 ITVDLTS

-530 LDRLAAE
+530 LDRLMAE
-537 GSMDIKLRDSLQE
+537 GSSVDVKLKDSLND

-565 IEYTDAVSEIADG
+565 IDYTDAVDEIADG
-578 SKELRDGVRELQEE
+578 SRELRDGVQELQDET
-592 ADDMI
+592 DDMI
-597 EEYFTFDIDNLTQFL
+597 EEYFAFDIDNLTQFL
-612 IAEDNPRIDAAA
+612 IAADNPRMDAAA

-681 LLNPMLISFLGGA
+681 LLNPLLISFLGGA

-702 KYGTGWQMGDS
+702 EYGTGWQMGDS
-713 IAYYSLPPMQIVT
+713 IAYYSLPPMRIVT

-752 KLKRTALSLL
+752 KLKCTALSLL

-806 MFICLLILML
+806 MFICLLILMM

-842 YKYPTEDVPEGGTPA
+842 YKYPTEDVPEGGIPA

-882 PYFPIATADKKN
+882 PYFPIVTADKKN

-925 AFTVKDIVSF
+925 AFTVKNIV
-935 TSGLLILML
+935 
-944 SIDCAVLCIN
+944 N
-954 FGNACLEETKYA
+954 
-966 YMYTYKYPTEDVP
+966 
-979 EGGTPAYVENLK
+979 
-991 KEAYGYNLDVTVLG
+991 
-1005 IDDDNPYFPIATADK
+1005 
-1020 KNEIVISSAA
+1020 
-1030 AQKFGVKVG
+1030 
-1039 DKLVLSDEVN
+1039 
-1049 ERDYAFTVK
+1049 
-1058 DIVSFTSGVYVFLD
+1058 FTSGVYVFLD

-1100 GRLYATVSKDNV
+1100 GRLYATVSKENV
-1112 AESSQIFTDMMGP
+1112 EESSQIFTDMMGP

-1184 GAVICV
+1184 GALICV

-1212 DLKFTPQIYIM
+1212 DIKFTPQIYIM
-1223 IYGGILL
+1223 IYGGIWL
-1230 CYMVINFLLV
+1230 CYIVINFLLV
-1240 GRLNKLVPAEILKN
+1240 GRLNKLVPAEVLKN

>member
-20 YLALFFLVAMV
+20 YLALFFLVALV

-39 GASETIM
+39 GAAETIM
-46 QGTEESAAVHH
+46 QGTKESGRIHH

-66 VPLTDSEVTQITDK
+66 VPLTDDEIAQITEK
-80 GVTVQQDFSLDFHQG
+80 GVTLQRDFSLDFHLG
-95 QATLRIYQAR
+95 QSTLRVYQAR
-105 EKIDLFA
+105 ETVDLFV
-112 PEQGAELPM
+112 PSQGSELPA

-147 RDFIVAGIG
+147 RDFTVSGIG
-156 STPDYDATYEKTSDT
+156 STPDYDAAYEKTSDT

-192 AGGQNFRTEDYT
+192 AGGENFRTEDYT
-204 YTYLLNGAMTDQE
+204 YTYLLNDAMTDQE

-233 DTYFLEMLADAEET
+233 DAYFLEMLADAEET

-264 LTDGVDELAE
+264 LADGVDELAE
-274 HNTDLTDAADTLFD
+274 HNAELTDAADTLFD

-296 SLEDAGVEVTLT
+296 SLKDAGVEVTLT
-308 SSNYEQQLNTM
+308 SSNYEQQLNNM
-319 IADPHA
+319 IANPHA
-325 YTASMQE
+325 YTASMRQ

-346 FRDGVKSYT
+346 YKDGIKAYT
-355 DGVNAASAGGG
+355 DGVNAASDGSGK
-366 ALVGGMSKITENSA
+366 LVVGMGQITANSD
-380 ALNQGAYGIF
+380 ALNQGADAIF
-390 NAILGMVNEQLKT
+390 NAILGMVNEQL
-403 QLEPY
+403 QAQFS
-408 AAYGITFSGLT
+408 AAGFPFSGLT
-419 LDGYGE
+419 ADGYGKE
-425 QLDQMAAVF
+425 LDQMAAMF
-434 TQKGASQTAA
+434 TQMGASQVAA
-444 QLAAVKGQL
+444 QLSNVKSQL
-453 DKVARFRDGVKAYTA
+453 DTVAQFRDGVKAYTK
-468 GVGEAAGGSQQLF
+468 GVGEASSGNQQLF
-481 GGLSVLY
+481 CGLSTLY

-501 VDALMDMVEAQLKEN
+501 VDALMDMVEAQLEESD
-516 NITVDLTA
+516 ISVDLTA

-530 LDRLAAE
+530 LERLTAE
-537 GSMDIKLRDSLQE
+537 GSSVDAKLKDSLKE

-565 IEYTDAVSEIADG
+565 IDYTDAVDEIADG
-578 SKELRDGVRELQEE
+578 SRELRDGVQELQDET
-592 ADDMI
+592 DDMI

-612 IAEDNPRIDAAA
+612 IAADNPRIDAAA
-624 GDVVINRFAGILAGI
+624 GDVIINRFAGILAGI

-681 LLNPMLISFLGGA
+681 LLNPMLIAFLGGV

-702 KYGTGWQMGDS
+702 KYGTGWQMDDS
-713 IAYYSLPPMQIVT
+713 IAYYSLPPMRIVT

-752 KLKRTALSLL
+752 KLKCTALSLL

-771 GRIQNMNL
+771 SRIQNMNL

-806 MFICLLILML
+806 MFICLLILIM

-874 VLGIDDDN
+874 VLGIDDYN

-900 AAAQKFGVKVGDK
+900 AAAQKFGVKAGDK

-925 AFTVKDIVSF
+925 AFTVQNIV
-935 TSGLLILML
+935 
-944 SIDCAVLCIN
+944 N
-954 FGNACLEETKYA
+954 
-966 YMYTYKYPTEDVP
+966 
-979 EGGTPAYVENLK
+979 
-991 KEAYGYNLDVTVLG
+991 
-1005 IDDDNPYFPIATADK
+1005 
-1020 KNEIVISSAA
+1020 
-1030 AQKFGVKVG
+1030 
-1039 DKLVLSDEVN
+1039 
-1049 ERDYAFTVK
+1049 
-1058 DIVSFTSGVYVFLD
+1058 FTSGVYVFLD

-1100 GRLYATVSKDNV
+1100 GRLYATVSKENV
-1112 AESSQIFTDMMGP
+1112 EESSQIFTDMMGP
-1125 MVVMLVAISALIF
+1125 MVVMLVVISALIF

-1184 GAVICV
+1184 GALICV

-1240 GRLNKLVPAEILKN
+1240 GRLNKLVPAEVLKN

>member
-20 YLALFFLVAMV
+20 YLALFFLVALV

-39 GASETIM
+39 GAAETIM
-46 QGTEESAAVHH
+46 QGTKESGRIHH

-66 VPLTDSEVTQITDK
+66 VPLTDDEIAQITEK
-80 GVTVQQDFSLDFHQG
+80 GVTLQRDFSLDFHLG
-95 QATLRIYQAR
+95 QSTLRVYQAR
-105 EKIDLFA
+105 ETVDLFV
-112 PEQGAELPM
+112 PSQGSEVPA

-139 GDTLTVGG
+139 GDSLTVGG
-147 RDFIVAGIG
+147 RDFIVTGIG
-156 STPDYDATYEKTSDT
+156 STPDYDAAYEKTSDT

-192 AGGQNFRTEDYT
+192 AGGESFRTEDYT
-204 YTYLLNGAMTDQE
+204 YTYLLNDAMTDQE
-217 LKELLQSFEL
+217 LKALLQSFEL

-264 LTDGVDELAE
+264 LADGVDELAE
-274 HNTDLTDAADTLFD
+274 HNAELTDAADTLFD

-296 SLEDAGVEVTLT
+296 SLKDAGVEVTLT

-319 IADPHA
+319 IANPHA
-325 YTASMQE
+325 YTASMRQ

-346 FRDGVKSYT
+346 YKDGIQAYT
-355 DGVNAASAGGG
+355 DGVNAASDGSGK
-366 ALVGGMSKITENSA
+366 LVVGMGQITANSD
-380 ALNQGAYGIF
+380 ALNQGADAIF
-390 NAILGMVNEQLKT
+390 NAILGMVNEQLQAQFRT
-403 QLEPY
+403 SGFPFL
-408 AAYGITFSGLT
+408 GLT
-419 LDGYGE
+419 TDGYGKE
-425 QLDQMAAVF
+425 LDQMATTF
-434 TQKGASQTAA
+434 TQMGDSQVAA
-444 QLAAVKGQL
+444 QLSTVKGQL
-453 DKVARFRDGVKAYTA
+453 DTVAKFRDGVKAYTK
-468 GVGEAAGGSQQLF
+468 GVGEASIGNQQLF
-481 GGLSVLY
+481 GGLSTLY
-488 TASEPLV
+488 TASEV
-495 SGTDAV
+495 VVDGTDAV
-501 VDALMDMVEAQLKEN
+501 VDALIDMVEAQLKESD
-516 NITVDLTA
+516 ITVDLTA

-530 LDRLAAE
+530 LERLTTE
-537 GSMDIKLRDSLQE
+537 GSSVDAKLKDSLKE

-565 IEYTDAVSEIADG
+565 IDYTDAVDEIADG
-578 SKELRDGVRELQEE
+578 SRELRDGVQELQDET
-592 ADDMI
+592 DDMI

-612 IAEDNPRIDAAA
+612 IAADNPRIDAAA
-624 GDVVINRFAGILAGI
+624 GDVIINRFAGILAGI

-681 LLNPMLISFLGGA
+681 LLNPMLIAFLGGV

-713 IAYYSLPPMQIVT
+713 IAYYSLPPMRIVT

-738 PVTAAV
+738 PVTAVV

-752 KLKRTALSLL
+752 KLKCTALSLL

-806 MFICLLILML
+806 MFICLLILMM

-882 PYFPIATADKKN
+882 PYFPIVTADKKN

-900 AAAQKFGVKVGDK
+900 AAAQKFGVKVGEK

-925 AFTVKDIVSF
+925 AFTVKNIV
-935 TSGLLILML
+935 
-944 SIDCAVLCIN
+944 
-954 FGNACLEETKYA
+954 
-966 YMYTYKYPTEDVP
+966 
-979 EGGTPAYVENLK
+979 
-991 KEAYGYNLDVTVLG
+991 
-1005 IDDDNPYFPIATADK
+1005 
-1020 KNEIVISSAA
+1020 
-1030 AQKFGVKVG
+1030 
-1039 DKLVLSDEVN
+1039 
-1049 ERDYAFTVK
+1049 R
-1058 DIVSFTSGVYVFLD
+1058 FTSGVYVFLD
-1072 RDVMQELFDQEDDY
+1072 RDIMQELFDQEDDY

-1100 GRLYATVSKDNV
+1100 GRLYATVSKENV
-1112 AESSQIFTDMMGP
+1112 EESSQIFTDMMGP

-1184 GAVICV
+1184 GALICV

-1240 GRLNKLVPAEILKN
+1240 GRLNKLVPAEVLKN

>member
-20 YLALFFLVAMV
+20 YLALFFLVALV

-39 GASETIM
+39 GAAETIM
-46 QGTEESAAVHH
+46 QGTKESGRIHH

-66 VPLTDSEVTQITDK
+66 VPLTDDEIAQITEK
-80 GVTVQQDFSLDFHQG
+80 GVTLQRDFSLDFHLG
-95 QATLRIYQAR
+95 QSTLRVYRAR
-105 EKIDLFA
+105 ETVDLFV
-112 PEQGAELPM
+112 PSQGSELPA

-147 RDFIVAGIG
+147 RDFTVSGIG
-156 STPDYDATYEKTSDT
+156 STPDYDAAYEKTSDT

-192 AGGQNFRTEDYT
+192 AGGENFRTEDYT
-204 YTYLLNGAMTDQE
+204 YTYLLNDAMTDQE

-264 LTDGVDELAE
+264 LADGVDELAE
-274 HNTDLTDAADTLFD
+274 HNAELTDAADTLFD

-296 SLEDAGVEVTLT
+296 SLKEAGVEVTLT
-308 SSNYEQQLNTM
+308 SSNYEQQLNNM
-319 IADPHA
+319 IANPHA
-325 YTASMQE
+325 YTASMRQ

-346 FRDGVKSYT
+346 YKDGIKAYT
-355 DGVNAASAGGG
+355 DGVNAASDGSGK
-366 ALVGGMSKITENSA
+366 LVVGMGQITANSD
-380 ALNQGAYGIF
+380 ALNQGADAIF
-390 NAILGMVNEQLKT
+390 NAILGMVNEQLQAQFST
-403 QLEPY
+403 S
-408 AAYGITFSGLT
+408 GFTFLGLT
-419 LDGYGE
+419 TDGYGKE
-425 QLDQMAAVF
+425 LDQMAVMF
-434 TQKGASQTAA
+434 TQMGYSQVAA
-444 QLAAVKGQL
+444 QLSTVKGQL
-453 DKVARFRDGVKAYTA
+453 DTVAKFRDGVKAYTK
-468 GVGEAAGGSQQLF
+468 GVGEASIGNQQLF
-481 GGLSVLY
+481 CGLSTLY
-488 TASEPLV
+488 TASETV
-495 SGTDAV
+495 VDGTDAV
-501 VDALMDMVEAQLKEN
+501 VDALIDMVEAQLKESD
-516 NITVDLTA
+516 ITVDLTA
-524 DNYKEE
+524 DNYREE
-530 LDRLAAE
+530 LERLTAE
-537 GSMDIKLRDSLQE
+537 GSSVDVKLKDSLKE
-550 AKDTLADLEDFREGI
+550 AKDTLVDLEDFREGI
-565 IEYTDAVSEIADG
+565 IDYTDAVDEIADG
-578 SKELRDGVRELQEE
+578 SRELRDGVQELQDET
-592 ADDMI
+592 DDMI
-597 EEYFTFDIDNLTQFL
+597 EEYFAFDIDNLTQFL
-612 IAEDNPRIDAAA
+612 IAADNPRIDAAA
-624 GDVVINRFAGILAGI
+624 GDVIINRFAGILAGI

-681 LLNPMLISFLGGA
+681 LLNPMLIAFLGGV

-713 IAYYSLPPMQIVT
+713 IAYYSLPPMRIVT

-752 KLKRTALSLL
+752 KLKCTALSLL

-863 KEAYGY
+863 KESYGY

-925 AFTVKDIVSF
+925 AFTVKNIVH
-935 TSGLLILML
+935 
-944 SIDCAVLCIN
+944 
-954 FGNACLEETKYA
+954 
-966 YMYTYKYPTEDVP
+966 
-979 EGGTPAYVENLK
+979 
-991 KEAYGYNLDVTVLG
+991 
-1005 IDDDNPYFPIATADK
+1005 
-1020 KNEIVISSAA
+1020 
-1030 AQKFGVKVG
+1030 
-1039 DKLVLSDEVN
+1039 
-1049 ERDYAFTVK
+1049 
-1058 DIVSFTSGVYVFLD
+1058 FTSGVYVFLD

-1100 GRLYATVSKDNV
+1100 GRLYATVSKENV
-1112 AESSQIFTDMMGP
+1112 EESSQIFTDMMGP

-1184 GAVICV
+1184 GALICV

-1240 GRLNKLVPAEILKN
+1240 GRLNKLVPAEVLKN

>member
-20 YLALFFLVAMV
+20 YLALFFLVALV

-39 GASETIM
+39 GAAETIM
-46 QGTEESAAVHH
+46 QGTKESGRIHH

-66 VPLTDSEVTQITDK
+66 VPLTDDEIAQITEK
-80 GVTVQQDFSLDFHQG
+80 GVTLQRDFSLDFHLG
-95 QATLRIYQAR
+95 QSTLRVYQAR
-105 EKIDLFA
+105 ETVDLFV
-112 PEQGAELPM
+112 PSQGSEVPA

-139 GDTLTVGG
+139 GDSLTVGG
-147 RDFIVAGIG
+147 RDFIVTGIG
-156 STPDYDATYEKTSDT
+156 STPDYDAAYEKTSDT

-192 AGGQNFRTEDYT
+192 AGGESFRTEDYT
-204 YTYLLNGAMTDQE
+204 YTYLLNDAMTDQE
-217 LKELLQSFEL
+217 LKELLQPFEL

-264 LTDGVDELAE
+264 LADGVDELAE
-274 HNTDLTDAADTLFD
+274 HNAELTDAADTLFD

-296 SLEDAGVEVTLT
+296 SLKDAGVEVTLT

-319 IADPHA
+319 IANPHA
-325 YTASMQE
+325 YTASMRQ

-346 FRDGVKSYT
+346 YKDGIQAYT
-355 DGVNAASAGGG
+355 DGVNAASDGSGK
-366 ALVGGMSKITENSA
+366 LVVGMGQITANSD
-380 ALNQGAYGIF
+380 ALNQGADAIF
-390 NAILGMVNEQLKT
+390 NAILGMVNEQLQAQFNT
-403 QLEPY
+403 FVFP
-408 AAYGITFSGLT
+408 FSGLT
-419 LDGYGE
+419 TDGYGKE
-425 QLDQMAAVF
+425 LDQMAVMF
-434 TQKGASQTAA
+434 TQMGYSQVAA
-444 QLAAVKGQL
+444 QLSTVKGQL
-453 DKVARFRDGVKAYTA
+453 DTVAKFRDGVKAYTK
-468 GVGEAAGGSQQLF
+468 GVGEASIGNQQLF
-481 GGLSVLY
+481 GGLSTLY
-488 TASEPLV
+488 TASEV
-495 SGTDAV
+495 VVDGTDAV
-501 VDALMDMVEAQLKEN
+501 VDALIDMVEAQLKESD
-516 NITVDLTA
+516 ITVDLTA

-530 LDRLAAE
+530 LERLTTE
-537 GSMDIKLRDSLQE
+537 GSSVDAKLKDSLKE

-565 IEYTDAVSEIADG
+565 IDYTDAVDEIADG
-578 SKELRDGVRELQEE
+578 SRELRDGVQELQDET
-592 ADDMI
+592 DDMI
-597 EEYFTFDIDNLTQFL
+597 EEYFAFDIDNLTQFL
-612 IAEDNPRIDAAA
+612 IAADNPRMDAAA

-681 LLNPMLISFLGGA
+681 LLNPLLISSLGGA

-702 KYGTGWQMGDS
+702 EYGTGWQMGDS
-713 IAYYSLPPMQIVT
+713 IAYYSLPPMRIVT

-752 KLKRTALSLL
+752 KLKCTALSLL

-806 MFICLLILML
+806 MFICLLILMM

-882 PYFPIATADKKN
+882 PYFPIVTADKKN

-900 AAAQKFGVKVGDK
+900 AAAQKFGVKVG
-913 LVLSDEVNERDY
+913 E
-925 AFTVKDIVSF
+925 
-935 TSGLLILML
+935 
-944 SIDCAVLCIN
+944 
-954 FGNACLEETKYA
+954 
-966 YMYTYKYPTEDVP
+966 
-979 EGGTPAYVENLK
+979 
-991 KEAYGYNLDVTVLG
+991 
-1005 IDDDNPYFPIATADK
+1005 
-1020 KNEIVISSAA
+1020 
-1030 AQKFGVKVG
+1030 
-1039 DKLVLSDEVN
+1039 KLVLSDEVN

-1072 RDVMQELFDQEDDY
+1072 RDIMQELFDQEDDY

-1100 GRLYATVSKDNV
+1100 GRLYATVSKENV
-1112 AESSQIFTDMMGP
+1112 EESSQIFTDMMGP

-1184 GAVICV
+1184 GALICV

-1212 DLKFTPQIYIM
+1212 DIRFTPQIYIM

-1240 GRLNKLVPAEILKN
+1240 GRLNKLVPAEVLKN

>member
-39 GASETIM
+39 GAAETIM
-46 QGTEESAAVHH
+46 QGTKESGRLHH

-66 VPLTDSEVTQITDK
+66 VPLTDEEIAQITEK
-80 GVTVQQDFSLDFHQG
+80 GVTLQRDFSLDFHLG
-95 QATLRIYQAR
+95 QSTLRVYRAR
-105 EKIDLFA
+105 ETVDLFV
-112 PEQGAELPM
+112 PSQGSELPA

-139 GDTLTVGG
+139 GDSLTVGG
-147 RDFIVAGIG
+147 RDFIVTGIG
-156 STPDYDATYEKTSDT
+156 STPDYDAAYEKTSDT

-192 AGGQNFRTEDYT
+192 TVGENFRTEDYT
-204 YTYLLNGAMTDQE
+204 YTYLLNDAMTDQE

-264 LTDGVDELAE
+264 LADGVDELAE
-274 HNTDLTDAADTLFD
+274 HNTELTDAADTLFD

-296 SLEDAGVEVTLT
+296 SLKEAGVEVTLT

-319 IADPHA
+319 IANPHA
-325 YTASMQE
+325 YTASMRQ

-346 FRDGVKSYT
+346 YTDGIKAYT
-355 DGVNAASAGGG
+355 DGVNAASDGSGK
-366 ALVGGMSKITENSA
+366 LVVGMGQITANSD
-380 ALNQGAYGIF
+380 ALNQGADAIF
-390 NAILGMVNEQLKT
+390 NAILGMVNEQLQAQFST
-403 QLEPY
+403 FGFP
-408 AAYGITFSGLT
+408 FSGLT
-419 LDGYGE
+419 TDGYGKE
-425 QLDQMAAVF
+425 LDQMAVMF
-434 TQKGASQTAA
+434 TQMGYSQVAA
-444 QLAAVKGQL
+444 QLSTVKDQL
-453 DKVARFRDGVKAYTA
+453 DTVAQFRNGVKAYTK
-468 GVGEAAGGSQQLF
+468 GVGEASIGNQQLF
-481 GGLSVLY
+481 CGLSTLY
-488 TASEPLV
+488 TASEV
-495 SGTDAV
+495 VVDGTDAV
-501 VDALMDMVEAQLKEN
+501 VDALIDMVEAQLKESD
-516 NITVDLTA
+516 ITVDLTA

-530 LDRLAAE
+530 LERLTAE
-537 GSMDIKLRDSLQE
+537 GSSVDVKLKDSLKE

-565 IEYTDAVSEIADG
+565 IDYTDAVDEIADG
-578 SKELRDGVRELQEE
+578 SRELRDGVQELQDET
-592 ADDMI
+592 DDMI

-612 IAEDNPRIDAAA
+612 IAADNPRMDAAA

-702 KYGTGWQMGDS
+702 EYGTGWQMGDS
-713 IAYYSLPPMQIVT
+713 IAYYSLPPMRIVT

-752 KLKRTALSLL
+752 KLKCTALSLL

-806 MFICLLILML
+806 MFICLLILMM

-882 PYFPIATADKKN
+882 PYFHIVTADKKN

-925 AFTVKDIVSF
+925 AFTVKNIV
-935 TSGLLILML
+935 
-944 SIDCAVLCIN
+944 N
-954 FGNACLEETKYA
+954 
-966 YMYTYKYPTEDVP
+966 
-979 EGGTPAYVENLK
+979 
-991 KEAYGYNLDVTVLG
+991 
-1005 IDDDNPYFPIATADK
+1005 
-1020 KNEIVISSAA
+1020 
-1030 AQKFGVKVG
+1030 
-1039 DKLVLSDEVN
+1039 
-1049 ERDYAFTVK
+1049 
-1058 DIVSFTSGVYVFLD
+1058 FTSGVYVFLN

-1100 GRLYATVSKDNV
+1100 GRLYATVSKENV
-1112 AESSQIFTDMMGP
+1112 EESSQIFTDMMGP

-1184 GAVICV
+1184 GALICV

-1240 GRLNKLVPAEILKN
+1240 GRLNKLVPAEVLKN

>member
-20 YLALFFLVAMV
+20 YLALFFLVALV

-39 GASETIM
+39 GAAETIM
-46 QGTEESAAVHH
+46 QGTKESGRLHH

-66 VPLTDSEVTQITDK
+66 VPLTDDEIAQITEK
-80 GVTVQQDFSLDFHQG
+80 GVTLQRDFSLDFHLG
-95 QATLRIYQAR
+95 QSTLRVYRAR
-105 EKIDLFA
+105 ETVDLFV
-112 PEQGAELPM
+112 PSQGSEVPA

-139 GDTLTVGG
+139 GDSLTVGG
-147 RDFIVAGIG
+147 RDFTVSGIG
-156 STPDYDATYEKTSDT
+156 STPDYDAAYEKTSDT
-171 TVDSNLFGVGF
+171 TVDSNLFGAGF

-192 AGGQNFRTEDYT
+192 AGGENFRTEDYT
-204 YTYLLNGAMTDQE
+204 YTYLLNDAMTDQE

-247 KNDIQD
+247 KNDLQD

-264 LTDGVDELAE
+264 LADGVDELAE
-274 HNTDLTDAADTLFD
+274 HNAELTDAADTLFD

-296 SLEDAGVEVTLT
+296 SLKEAGVEVTLT

-319 IADPHA
+319 IANPHV
-325 YTASMQE
+325 YTASMRQ

-346 FRDGVKSYT
+346 YKDGIKAYT
-355 DGVNAASAGGG
+355 EGVNAASDGSGK
-366 ALVGGMSKITENSA
+366 LVVGMGQITANSD
-380 ALNQGAYGIF
+380 ALNQGADAIF
-390 NAILGMVNEQLKT
+390 NAILGMVNEQL
-403 QLEPY
+403 QAQFS
-408 AAYGITFSGLT
+408 AAGFPFSGLT
-419 LDGYGE
+419 ADGYGKE
-425 QLDQMAAVF
+425 LDQMAAMF
-434 TQKGASQTAA
+434 TQMGDSQVAA
-444 QLAAVKGQL
+444 QLSAVKSQL
-453 DKVARFRDGVKAYTA
+453 DFRDGVKAYTK
-468 GVGEAAGGSQQLF
+468 GVGEASIGNQQLF
-481 GGLSVLY
+481 GGLSTLY
-488 TASEPLV
+488 TASESLV

-501 VDALMDMVEAQLKEN
+501 VDALMDMVEAQLEESD
-516 NITVDLTA
+516 ISVDLTA

-530 LDRLAAE
+530 LERLTAE
-537 GSMDIKLRDSLQE
+537 GSSVDAKLKDSLKE

-565 IEYTDAVSEIADG
+565 IDYTDAVDEIADG
-578 SKELRDGVRELQEE
+578 SRELRDGVQELQDET
-592 ADDMI
+592 DDMI

-612 IAEDNPRIDAAA
+612 IAADNPRIDAAA
-624 GDVVINRFAGILAGI
+624 GDVVINRFAGILSGI

-702 KYGTGWQMGDS
+702 EYGTGWQMGDS
-713 IAYYSLPPMQIVT
+713 TAYYSLPPMRIVT

-752 KLKRTALSLL
+752 KLKCTALSLL

-806 MFICLLILML
+806 MFICLLILMM

-900 AAAQKFGVKVGDK
+900 AAAQKFGVKAGDK

-925 AFTVKDIVSF
+925 AFTVKNIVH
-935 TSGLLILML
+935 
-944 SIDCAVLCIN
+944 
-954 FGNACLEETKYA
+954 
-966 YMYTYKYPTEDVP
+966 
-979 EGGTPAYVENLK
+979 
-991 KEAYGYNLDVTVLG
+991 
-1005 IDDDNPYFPIATADK
+1005 
-1020 KNEIVISSAA
+1020 
-1030 AQKFGVKVG
+1030 
-1039 DKLVLSDEVN
+1039 
-1049 ERDYAFTVK
+1049 
-1058 DIVSFTSGVYVFLD
+1058 FTSGVYVFLD

-1100 GRLYATVSKDNV
+1100 GRLYATVSKENV
-1112 AESSQIFTDMMGP
+1112 EESSQIFTDMMGP

-1184 GAVICV
+1184 GALICV

-1240 GRLNKLVPAEILKN
+1240 GRLNKLVPAEVLKN

>member
-1 MQRILSKRVLR
+1 MRSGFRRRNWRICRMQRILSKRVLR

-20 YLALFFLVAMV
+20 YLALFFLVALV

-39 GASETIM
+39 GAAETIM
-46 QGTEESAAVHH
+46 QGTKESGRIHH

-66 VPLTDSEVTQITDK
+66 VPLTDDEIAQITEK
-80 GVTVQQDFSLDFHQG
+80 GVTLQRDFSLDFHLG
-95 QATLRIYQAR
+95 QSTLRVYQAR
-105 EKIDLFA
+105 ETVDLFV
-112 PEQGAELPM
+112 PSQGSEVPA

-139 GDTLTVGG
+139 GDSLTVGG
-147 RDFIVAGIG
+147 RDFIVTGIG
-156 STPDYDATYEKTSDT
+156 STPDYDAAYEKTSDT

-192 AGGQNFRTEDYT
+192 AGGESFRTEDYT
-204 YTYLLNGAMTDQE
+204 YTYLLNDAMTDQE

-264 LTDGVDELAE
+264 LADGVDELAE
-274 HNTDLTDAADTLFD
+274 HNAELTDAADTLFD

-296 SLEDAGVEVTLT
+296 SLKDAGVEVTLT

-319 IADPHA
+319 IANPHA
-325 YTASMQE
+325 YTASMRQ

-346 FRDGVKSYT
+346 YKDGIQAYT
-355 DGVNAASAGGG
+355 DGVNAASDGSGK
-366 ALVGGMSKITENSA
+366 LVVGMGQITANSD
-380 ALNQGAYGIF
+380 ALNQGADAIF
-390 NAILGMVNEQLKT
+390 NAILGMVNEQLQAQFNT
-403 QLEPY
+403 FVFP
-408 AAYGITFSGLT
+408 FSGLT
-419 LDGYGE
+419 TDGYGKE
-425 QLDQMAAVF
+425 LDQMAVMF
-434 TQKGASQTAA
+434 TQMGYSQVAA
-444 QLAAVKGQL
+444 QLSTVKGQL
-453 DKVARFRDGVKAYTA
+453 DTVAKFRDGVKAYTK
-468 GVGEAAGGSQQLF
+468 GVGEASIGNQQLF
-481 GGLSVLY
+481 GGLSTLY
-488 TASEPLV
+488 TASEV
-495 SGTDAV
+495 VVDGTDAV
-501 VDALMDMVEAQLKEN
+501 VDALIDMVEAQLKESD
-516 NITVDLTA
+516 ITVDLTA

-530 LDRLAAE
+530 LERLTTE
-537 GSMDIKLRDSLQE
+537 GSSVDAKLKDSLKE

-565 IEYTDAVSEIADG
+565 IDYTDAVDEIADG
-578 SKELRDGVRELQEE
+578 SRELRDGVQELQDET
-592 ADDMI
+592 DDMI
-597 EEYFTFDIDNLTQFL
+597 EEYFAFDIDNLTQFL
-612 IAEDNPRIDAAA
+612 IAADNPRIDAAA

-681 LLNPMLISFLGGA
+681 LLNPMLIAFLGGA

-702 KYGTGWQMGDS
+702 EYGTGWQMGDS
-713 IAYYSLPPMQIVT
+713 IAYYSLPPMRIVT

-762 RNEQTAGKA
+762 RNEQMAGKA
-771 GRIQNMNL
+771 GRLQNMNL

-806 MFICLLILML
+806 MFICLLILMM

-874 VLGIDDDN
+874 VLGIDDGN
-882 PYFPIATADKKN
+882 PYFPI
-894 EIVISS
+894 V
-900 AAAQKFGVKVGDK
+900 
-913 LVLSDEVNERDY
+913 
-925 AFTVKDIVSF
+925 
-935 TSGLLILML
+935 
-944 SIDCAVLCIN
+944 
-954 FGNACLEETKYA
+954 
-966 YMYTYKYPTEDVP
+966 
-979 EGGTPAYVENLK
+979 
-991 KEAYGYNLDVTVLG
+991 
-1005 IDDDNPYFPIATADK
+1005 TADK

-1100 GRLYATVSKDNV
+1100 GRLYATVSKENV
-1112 AESSQIFTDMMGP
+1112 EESSQIFTDMMGP

-1160 KVFGYRRREIR
+1160 KVFGYHRREIR

-1184 GAVICV
+1184 GALICV

-1223 IYGGILL
+1223 IYGGIWL

-1240 GRLNKLVPAEILKN
+1240 GRLNKLVPAEVLKN

>member
-20 YLALFFLVAMV
+20 YLALFFLVALV

-39 GASETIM
+39 GAAETIM
-46 QGTEESAAVHH
+46 QGTKESGRIHH

-66 VPLTDSEVTQITDK
+66 VPLTDDEIAQITEK
-80 GVTVQQDFSLDFHQG
+80 GVTLQRDFSLDFHLG
-95 QATLRIYQAR
+95 QSTLRVYRAR
-105 EKIDLFA
+105 ETVDLFV
-112 PEQGAELPM
+112 PSQGSKVPA

-147 RDFIVAGIG
+147 RDFTVTGIG
-156 STPDYDATYEKTSDT
+156 STPDYDAAYEKTSDT

-192 AGGQNFRTEDYT
+192 AGGENFRTEDYT
-204 YTYLLNGAMTDQE
+204 YTYLLNDAMTDQE

-264 LTDGVDELAE
+264 LADGVDELAE
-274 HNTDLTDAADTLFD
+274 HNAELTDAADTLFD

-296 SLEDAGVEVTLT
+296 SLKEAGVEVTLT
-308 SSNYEQQLNTM
+308 TSNYEQQLNTM
-319 IADPHA
+319 IANPHA
-325 YTASMQE
+325 YTASMRQ

-346 FRDGVKSYT
+346 YKDGIKAYT
-355 DGVNAASAGGG
+355 DGVNAASDGSGK
-366 ALVGGMSKITENSA
+366 LVVGMGQITVNSD
-380 ALNQGAYGIF
+380 ALNQGADAIF
-390 NAILGMVNEQLKT
+390 NAILGMVNEQLQAQFHT
-403 QLEPY
+403 S
-408 AAYGITFSGLT
+408 GFTFSGLT
-419 LDGYGE
+419 ADGYGKE
-425 QLDQMAAVF
+425 LDQMAAMF
-434 TQKGASQTAA
+434 TQMGAPQVAA
-444 QLAAVKGQL
+444 QLSTVKSQL
-453 DKVARFRDGVKAYTA
+453 DTVAQFRDGVKAYTK
-468 GVGEAAGGSQQLF
+468 GVGEASIGNQQLF
-481 GGLSVLY
+481 GGLSTLY
-488 TASEPLV
+488 TASEV
-495 SGTDAV
+495 VVDGTDAV
-501 VDALMDMVEAQLKEN
+501 VDALIDMVEAQLKESD
-516 NITVDLTA
+516 ITVDLTA

-530 LDRLAAE
+530 LERLTTE
-537 GSMDIKLRDSLQE
+537 GSSVDAKLKDSLKE
-550 AKDTLADLEDFREGI
+550 AKETLADLEDFRERI
-565 IEYTDAVSEIADG
+565 IDYTDAVDEIADG
-578 SKELRDGVRELQEE
+578 SRELRDGVQELQDET
-592 ADDMI
+592 DDMI

-612 IAEDNPRIDAAA
+612 IAADNPRIDAAA
-624 GDVVINRFAGILAGI
+624 GDVIINRFAGILAGI

-681 LLNPMLISFLGGA
+681 LLNPMLIAFLGGV

-713 IAYYSLPPMQIVT
+713 IAYYSLPPMRIVT

-738 PVTAAV
+738 PVTAVV

-752 KLKRTALSLL
+752 KLKCTALSLL

-806 MFICLLILML
+806 MFICLLILMM

-882 PYFPIATADKKN
+882 PYFPIVTADKKN

-900 AAAQKFGVKVGDK
+900 AAAQKFGVKVGEK

-925 AFTVKDIVSF
+925 AFTVKNIV
-935 TSGLLILML
+935 
-944 SIDCAVLCIN
+944 
-954 FGNACLEETKYA
+954 
-966 YMYTYKYPTEDVP
+966 
-979 EGGTPAYVENLK
+979 
-991 KEAYGYNLDVTVLG
+991 
-1005 IDDDNPYFPIATADK
+1005 
-1020 KNEIVISSAA
+1020 
-1030 AQKFGVKVG
+1030 
-1039 DKLVLSDEVN
+1039 
-1049 ERDYAFTVK
+1049 R
-1058 DIVSFTSGVYVFLD
+1058 FTSGVYVFLD
-1072 RDVMQELFDQEDDY
+1072 RDIMQELFDQEDDY

-1100 GRLYATVSKDNV
+1100 GRLYATVSKENV
-1112 AESSQIFTDMMGP
+1112 EESSQIFTDMMGP

-1184 GAVICV
+1184 GALICV

-1240 GRLNKLVPAEILKN
+1240 GRLNKLVPAEVLKN

>member
-1 MQRILSKRVLR
+1 MRSGFRRQNWRICRMQRILSKRVLR

-20 YLALFFLVAMV
+20 YLALFFLVALV

-39 GASETIM
+39 GAAETIM
-46 QGTEESAAVHH
+46 QGTKESGRIHH

-66 VPLTDSEVTQITDK
+66 VPLTDDEIAQITEK
-80 GVTVQQDFSLDFHQG
+80 GVTLQRDFSLDFHLG
-95 QATLRIYQAR
+95 QSTLRVYRAR
-105 EKIDLFA
+105 ETVDLFV
-112 PEQGAELPM
+112 PSQGSELPA

-147 RDFIVAGIG
+147 RDFTVSGIG

-192 AGGQNFRTEDYT
+192 AGGENFRTEDYT
-204 YTYLLNGAMTDQE
+204 YTYLLNDAMTDQE
-217 LKELLQSFEL
+217 LKEQLQSFEL

-264 LTDGVDELAE
+264 LADGVDELAE
-274 HNTDLTDAADTLFD
+274 HNAELTDAADTLFD

-296 SLEDAGVEVTLT
+296 SLKEAGVEVTLT
-308 SSNYEQQLNTM
+308 SSNYEQQLNNM
-319 IADPHA
+319 IANPHA
-325 YTASMQE
+325 YTASMRQ

-346 FRDGVKSYT
+346 YKDGIKAYT
-355 DGVNAASAGGG
+355 DGVNAASDGSGK
-366 ALVGGMSKITENSA
+366 LVVGMGQITANSD
-380 ALNQGAYGIF
+380 ALNQGADAIF
-390 NAILGMVNEQLKT
+390 NAILGMVNEQL
-403 QLEPY
+403 QAQFS
-408 AAYGITFSGLT
+408 AAGFPFSGLT
-419 LDGYGE
+419 ADGYGKE
-425 QLDQMAAVF
+425 LDQMAATF
-434 TQKGASQTAA
+434 TQVGASQVAA
-444 QLAAVKGQL
+444 QLSNVKSQL
-453 DKVARFRDGVKAYTA
+453 DTVAQFRDGVKAYTK
-468 GVGEAAGGSQQLF
+468 GVGEASIGNQQLF
-481 GGLSVLY
+481 CGLSTLY

-501 VDALMDMVEAQLKEN
+501 VDALMDMVEAQLEESD
-516 NITVDLTA
+516 ISVDLTA

-530 LDRLAAE
+530 LERLTAE
-537 GSMDIKLRDSLQE
+537 GSSVDAKLKDSLKE

-565 IEYTDAVSEIADG
+565 IDYTDAVDEIADG
-578 SKELRDGVRELQEE
+578 SRELRDGVQELQDET
-592 ADDMI
+592 DDMI

-612 IAEDNPRIDAAA
+612 IAADNPRIDAAA
-624 GDVVINRFAGILAGI
+624 GDVIINRFAGILAGI

-681 LLNPMLISFLGGA
+681 LLNPMLIAFLGGV

-713 IAYYSLPPMQIVT
+713 IAYYSLPPMRIVT

-752 KLKRTALSLL
+752 KLNRTALSLI

-806 MFICLLILML
+806 MFICLLILIM

-900 AAAQKFGVKVGDK
+900 AAAQKFGVKAGDK

-925 AFTVKDIVSF
+925 AFTVKNV
-935 TSGLLILML
+935 
-944 SIDCAVLCIN
+944 
-954 FGNACLEETKYA
+954 
-966 YMYTYKYPTEDVP
+966 
-979 EGGTPAYVENLK
+979 
-991 KEAYGYNLDVTVLG
+991 
-1005 IDDDNPYFPIATADK
+1005 
-1020 KNEIVISSAA
+1020 
-1030 AQKFGVKVG
+1030 
-1039 DKLVLSDEVN
+1039 VN
-1049 ERDYAFTVK
+1049 
-1058 DIVSFTSGVYVFLD
+1058 FTSGVYVFLD

-1100 GRLYATVSKDNV
+1100 GRLYATVSKENV
-1112 AESSQIFTDMMGP
+1112 EESSQIFTDMMGP

-1184 GAVICV
+1184 GALICV

-1240 GRLNKLVPAEILKN
+1240 GRLNKLVPAEVLKN

>member
-1 MQRILSKRVLR
+1 MRSGFRRQNWRICRMQRILSKRVLR

-20 YLALFFLVAMV
+20 YLALFFLVALV

-39 GASETIM
+39 GAAETIM
-46 QGTEESAAVHH
+46 QGTKESGRLHH

-66 VPLTDSEVTQITDK
+66 VPLTDGEFAQITEK
-80 GVTVQQDFSLDFHQG
+80 GVTLQRDFSMDFHLG
-95 QATLRIYQAR
+95 QSTLRVYQAR
-105 EKIDLFA
+105 ENVDLFV
-112 PEQGAELPM
+112 PSQGSEVPA

-139 GDTLTVGG
+139 GDSLTVGG
-147 RDFIVAGIG
+147 RDFIVTGIG
-156 STPDYDATYEKTSDT
+156 STPDYDAAYEKTSDT

-192 AGGQNFRTEDYT
+192 AGGESFRTEDYT
-204 YTYLLNGAMTDQE
+204 YTYLLNDAMTDQE

-264 LTDGVDELAE
+264 LADGVDELAE
-274 HNTDLTDAADTLFD
+274 HNAELTDAADTLFD

-296 SLEDAGVEVTLT
+296 SLKDAGVEVTLT

-319 IADPHA
+319 IANPHA
-325 YTASMQE
+325 YTASMRQ

-346 FRDGVKSYT
+346 YKDGIQAYT
-355 DGVNAASAGGG
+355 DGVNAASDGSGK
-366 ALVGGMSKITENSA
+366 LVVGMGQITANSD
-380 ALNQGAYGIF
+380 ALNQGADAIF
-390 NAILGMVNEQLKT
+390 NAILGMVNEQLQAQFRT
-403 QLEPY
+403 S
-408 AAYGITFSGLT
+408 GFTFLGLT
-419 LDGYGE
+419 ADGYGKE
-425 QLDQMAAVF
+425 LDQMAAMF
-434 TQKGASQTAA
+434 TQMGASQVAA
-444 QLAAVKGQL
+444 QLSAVKSQL
-453 DKVARFRDGVKAYTA
+453 DTVAQFRDGVKAYTK
-468 GVGEAAGGSQQLF
+468 GVGEASIGNQQLF
-481 GGLSVLY
+481 CGLSTLY

-501 VDALMDMVEAQLKEN
+501 VDALMDMVEAQLEESD
-516 NITVDLTA
+516 ISVDLTA

-530 LDRLAAE
+530 LERLTAE
-537 GSMDIKLRDSLQE
+537 GSSVDAKLKDSLKE

-565 IEYTDAVSEIADG
+565 IDYTDAVDEIADG
-578 SKELRDGVRELQEE
+578 SRELRDGVQELQDET
-592 ADDMI
+592 DDMI

-612 IAEDNPRIDAAA
+612 IAADNPRIDAAA
-624 GDVVINRFAGILAGI
+624 GDVIINRFAGILAGI

-681 LLNPMLISFLGGA
+681 LLNPMLIAFLGGV

-702 KYGTGWQMGDS
+702 QYGTGWQMGDS
-713 IAYYSLPPMQIVT
+713 IAYYSLPPMRIVT

-738 PVTAAV
+738 PVTAVV

-752 KLKRTALSLL
+752 KLKCTALSLL
-762 RNEQTAGKA
+762 RNEKTAGKA

-806 MFICLLILML
+806 MFICLLILMM

-874 VLGIDDDN
+874 VLGIDDGN
-882 PYFPIATADKKN
+882 PYFPIVTADKKN

-925 AFTVKDIVSF
+925 AFTVKNIV
-935 TSGLLILML
+935 
-944 SIDCAVLCIN
+944 N
-954 FGNACLEETKYA
+954 
-966 YMYTYKYPTEDVP
+966 
-979 EGGTPAYVENLK
+979 
-991 KEAYGYNLDVTVLG
+991 
-1005 IDDDNPYFPIATADK
+1005 
-1020 KNEIVISSAA
+1020 
-1030 AQKFGVKVG
+1030 
-1039 DKLVLSDEVN
+1039 
-1049 ERDYAFTVK
+1049 
-1058 DIVSFTSGVYVFLD
+1058 FTSGVYVFLD

-1100 GRLYATVSKDNV
+1100 GRLYATVSKENV
-1112 AESSQIFTDMMGP
+1112 EESSQIFTDMMGP

-1160 KVFGYRRREIR
+1160 KVFGYHRREIR

-1184 GAVICV
+1184 GALICV

-1240 GRLNKLVPAEILKN
+1240 GRLNKLVPAEVLKN

>member
-20 YLALFFLVAMV
+20 YLALFFLVALV

-39 GASETIM
+39 GAAETIM
-46 QGTEESAAVHH
+46 QGTKESGRIHH

-66 VPLTDSEVTQITDK
+66 VPLTDDEIAQITEK
-80 GVTVQQDFSLDFHQG
+80 GVTLQRDFSLDFHLG
-95 QATLRIYQAR
+95 QSTLRVYQAR
-105 EKIDLFA
+105 ETVDLFV
-112 PEQGAELPM
+112 PSQGSELPA

-147 RDFIVAGIG
+147 RDFTVSGIG
-156 STPDYDATYEKTSDT
+156 STPDYDAAYEKTSDT

-182 VTAEDYEALK
+182 VTSEDYEALK
-192 AGGQNFRTEDYT
+192 AGGENFRTEDYT
-204 YTYLLNGAMTDQE
+204 YTYLLNDAMTDQK

-264 LTDGVDELAE
+264 LADGVDELAE
-274 HNTDLTDAADTLFD
+274 HNAELTDAADTLFD

-296 SLEDAGVEVTLT
+296 SLKDAGVEVTLT
-308 SSNYEQQLNTM
+308 SSNYEQQLNNM
-319 IADPHA
+319 IANPHA
-325 YTASMQE
+325 YTASMRQ

-346 FRDGVKSYT
+346 YKDGIKAYT
-355 DGVNAASAGGG
+355 DGVNAASDGSGK
-366 ALVGGMSKITENSA
+366 LVVGMGQITANSD
-380 ALNQGAYGIF
+380 ALNQGADAIF
-390 NAILGMVNEQLKT
+390 NAILGMVNEQL
-403 QLEPY
+403 QAQFS
-408 AAYGITFSGLT
+408 AAGFPFSGLT
-419 LDGYGE
+419 ADGYGKE
-425 QLDQMAAVF
+425 LDQMAAMF
-434 TQKGASQTAA
+434 TQMGASQVAA
-444 QLAAVKGQL
+444 QLSAVKNQL
-453 DKVARFRDGVKAYTA
+453 DTVAQFRDGVKAYTK
-468 GVGEAAGGSQQLF
+468 GVGEASIGNQQLF
-481 GGLSVLY
+481 CGLSTLY

-501 VDALMDMVEAQLKEN
+501 VDALMDMVEAQLEESD
-516 NITVDLTA
+516 ISVDLTA

-530 LDRLAAE
+530 LERLTAE
-537 GSMDIKLRDSLQE
+537 GSSVDAKLKDSLKE

-565 IEYTDAVSEIADG
+565 IDYTDAVDEIADG
-578 SKELRDGVRELQEE
+578 SRELRDGVQELQDET
-592 ADDMI
+592 DDMI

-612 IAEDNPRIDAAA
+612 IAADNPRMDAAA
-624 GDVVINRFAGILAGI
+624 GDVIINRFAGILAGI

-681 LLNPMLISFLGGA
+681 LLNPMLIAFLGGV
-694 VGCILGFS
+694 VGCLLGFS

-713 IAYYSLPPMQIVT
+713 IAYYSLPPMRIVT

-752 KLKRTALSLL
+752 KLKCTALSLL

-806 MFICLLILML
+806 MFICLLILIM

-900 AAAQKFGVKVGDK
+900 AAAQKFGVKAGDK

-925 AFTVKDIVSF
+925 AFTVKNIV
-935 TSGLLILML
+935 
-944 SIDCAVLCIN
+944 N
-954 FGNACLEETKYA
+954 
-966 YMYTYKYPTEDVP
+966 
-979 EGGTPAYVENLK
+979 
-991 KEAYGYNLDVTVLG
+991 
-1005 IDDDNPYFPIATADK
+1005 
-1020 KNEIVISSAA
+1020 
-1030 AQKFGVKVG
+1030 
-1039 DKLVLSDEVN
+1039 
-1049 ERDYAFTVK
+1049 
-1058 DIVSFTSGVYVFLD
+1058 FTSGVYVFLD

-1100 GRLYATVSKDNV
+1100 GRLYATVSKENV
-1112 AESSQIFTDMMGP
+1112 EESSQIFTDMMGP

-1184 GAVICV
+1184 GALICV

-1212 DLKFTPQIYIM
+1212 DIKFTPQIYIM
-1223 IYGGILL
+1223 IYGGIWL
-1230 CYMVINFLLV
+1230 CYIVINFLLV
-1240 GRLNKLVPAEILKN
+1240 GRLNKLVPAEVLKN

>member
-20 YLALFFLVAMV
+20 YLALFFLVALV

-39 GASETIM
+39 GAAETIM
-46 QGTEESAAVHH
+46 QGTKESGRIHH

-66 VPLTDSEVTQITDK
+66 VPLTDDEIAQITEK
-80 GVTVQQDFSLDFHQG
+80 GVTLQRDFSLDFHLG
-95 QATLRIYQAR
+95 QSTLRVYQAR
-105 EKIDLFA
+105 ETVDLFV
-112 PEQGAELPM
+112 PSQGSEVPA

-129 HYAEKHELGL
+129 HYAEKHKLGL
-139 GDTLTVGG
+139 GDSLTVGG
-147 RDFIVAGIG
+147 RDFIVTGIG
-156 STPDYDATYEKTSDT
+156 STPDYDAAYEKTSDT

-192 AGGQNFRTEDYT
+192 AGGENFRTEDYT
-204 YTYLLNGAMTDQE
+204 YTYLLNDAMTDQE

-264 LTDGVDELAE
+264 LADGVDELAE
-274 HNTDLTDAADTLFD
+274 HNAELTDAADTLFD

-296 SLEDAGVEVTLT
+296 SLKDAGVEVTLT

-319 IADPHA
+319 IANPHA
-325 YTASMQE
+325 YTASMRQ
-332 DLQDIKKSLDELQE
+332 DLQDIKKSLEELQE
-346 FRDGVKSYT
+346 YKDGIQAYT
-355 DGVNAASAGGG
+355 DGVNAASDGSGK
-366 ALVGGMSKITENSA
+366 LVVGMGQITANSD
-380 ALNQGAYGIF
+380 ALNQGADAIF
-390 NAILGMVNEQLKT
+390 NAILGMVNEQLQAQFNT
-403 QLEPY
+403 FVFP
-408 AAYGITFSGLT
+408 FSGLT
-419 LDGYGE
+419 TDGYGKE
-425 QLDQMAAVF
+425 LDQMAVMF
-434 TQKGASQTAA
+434 TQMGYSQVAA
-444 QLAAVKGQL
+444 QLSTVKGQL
-453 DKVARFRDGVKAYTA
+453 DTVAKFRDGVKAYTK
-468 GVGEAAGGSQQLF
+468 GVGEASIGNQQLF
-481 GGLSVLY
+481 GGLSTLY
-488 TASEPLV
+488 TASEV
-495 SGTDAV
+495 VVDGTDAV
-501 VDALMDMVEAQLKEN
+501 VDALIDMVEAQLKESD
-516 NITVDLTA
+516 ITVDLTA

-530 LDRLAAE
+530 LERLTTE
-537 GSMDIKLRDSLQE
+537 GSSVDAKLKDSLKE
-550 AKDTLADLEDFREGI
+550 AKETLADLEDFREGI
-565 IEYTDAVSEIADG
+565 IDYTDAVDEIADG
-578 SKELRDGVRELQEE
+578 SRELRDGVQELQDET
-592 ADDMI
+592 DDMI
-597 EEYFTFDIDNLTQFL
+597 EEYFAFDIDNLTQFL
-612 IAEDNPRIDAAA
+612 IAADNPRIDAAA

-681 LLNPMLISFLGGA
+681 LLNPMLIAFLGGV

-713 IAYYSLPPMQIVT
+713 IAYYSLPPMRIVT

-738 PVTAAV
+738 PVTAVV

-752 KLKRTALSLL
+752 KLKCTALSLL

-874 VLGIDDDN
+874 VLGIDEGN
-882 PYFPIATADKKN
+882 PYFPIETSKKKN

-925 AFTVKDIVSF
+925 AFTVKNIV
-935 TSGLLILML
+935 
-944 SIDCAVLCIN
+944 N
-954 FGNACLEETKYA
+954 
-966 YMYTYKYPTEDVP
+966 
-979 EGGTPAYVENLK
+979 
-991 KEAYGYNLDVTVLG
+991 
-1005 IDDDNPYFPIATADK
+1005 
-1020 KNEIVISSAA
+1020 
-1030 AQKFGVKVG
+1030 
-1039 DKLVLSDEVN
+1039 
-1049 ERDYAFTVK
+1049 
-1058 DIVSFTSGVYVFLD
+1058 FTSGVYVFLD

-1100 GRLYATVSKDNV
+1100 GRLYATVSKENV
-1112 AESSQIFTDMMGP
+1112 EESSQIFTDMMGP
-1125 MVVMLVAISALIF
+1125 MVVMLVVISALIF

-1240 GRLNKLVPAEILKN
+1240 GRLNKLVPAEVLKN

>member
-20 YLALFFLVAMV
+20 YLALFFLVALV

-39 GASETIM
+39 GAAETIM
-46 QGTEESAAVHH
+46 QGTKESGRLHH

-66 VPLTDSEVTQITDK
+66 VPLTDDEIAQITEK
-80 GVTVQQDFSLDFHQG
+80 GVTLQRDFSLDFHLG
-95 QATLRIYQAR
+95 QSTLRVYRAR
-105 EKIDLFA
+105 ETVDLFV
-112 PEQGAELPM
+112 PSQGSEVPA

-139 GDTLTVGG
+139 GDSLTVGG
-147 RDFIVAGIG
+147 RDFIVTGIG
-156 STPDYDATYEKTSDT
+156 STPDYDAAYEKTSDT

-192 AGGQNFRTEDYT
+192 AGGENFRTEDYT
-204 YTYLLNGAMTDQE
+204 YTYLLNDAMTDQE

-264 LTDGVDELAE
+264 LADGVDELAE
-274 HNTDLTDAADTLFD
+274 HNTELTDAADTLFD

-296 SLEDAGVEVTLT
+296 SLKEAGVEVTLT
-308 SSNYEQQLNTM
+308 SSNYEQQLNNM
-319 IADPHA
+319 IANPHA
-325 YTASMQE
+325 YTASMRQ

-346 FRDGVKSYT
+346 YKDGIKAYT
-355 DGVNAASAGGG
+355 DGVNAASDGSGK
-366 ALVGGMSKITENSA
+366 LVVGMGQITANSD
-380 ALNQGAYGIF
+380 ALNQGADAIF
-390 NAILGMVNEQLKT
+390 NAILGMVNKQL
-403 QLEPY
+403 QAQFS
-408 AAYGITFSGLT
+408 AAGFSGLT
-419 LDGYGE
+419 ADGYGKE
-425 QLDQMAAVF
+425 LDQMAATF
-434 TQKGASQTAA
+434 TQMGASQVAA
-444 QLAAVKGQL
+444 QLSAVKNQL
-453 DKVARFRDGVKAYTA
+453 DKVAQFRDGVKAYTK
-468 GVGEAAGGSQQLF
+468 GVGEASIGNQQLF
-481 GGLSVLY
+481 CGLSTLY

-501 VDALMDMVEAQLKEN
+501 VDALMDMVEAQLEESD
-516 NITVDLTA
+516 ISVDLTA

-530 LDRLAAE
+530 LERLTAE
-537 GSMDIKLRDSLQE
+537 GSSVDAKLKDSLKE

-565 IEYTDAVSEIADG
+565 IDYTDAVDEIADG
-578 SKELRDGVRELQEE
+578 SRELRDGVQELQDQT
-592 ADDMI
+592 DDMI

-612 IAEDNPRIDAAA
+612 IAADNPRMDAAA
-624 GDVVINRFAGILAGI
+624 GDVIINRFAGILAGI

-681 LLNPMLISFLGGA
+681 LLNPMLIAFLGGV

-713 IAYYSLPPMQIVT
+713 IAYYSLPPMRIVT

-738 PVTAAV
+738 PVTAVV

-752 KLKRTALSLL
+752 KLKCTALSLL

-806 MFICLLILML
+806 MFICLLILMM

-900 AAAQKFGVKVGDK
+900 AAAQKFGVKVG
-913 LVLSDEVNERDY
+913 E
-925 AFTVKDIVSF
+925 
-935 TSGLLILML
+935 
-944 SIDCAVLCIN
+944 
-954 FGNACLEETKYA
+954 
-966 YMYTYKYPTEDVP
+966 
-979 EGGTPAYVENLK
+979 
-991 KEAYGYNLDVTVLG
+991 
-1005 IDDDNPYFPIATADK
+1005 
-1020 KNEIVISSAA
+1020 
-1030 AQKFGVKVG
+1030 
-1039 DKLVLSDEVN
+1039 KLVLSDEVN

-1072 RDVMQELFDQEDDY
+1072 RDIMQELFDQEDDY

-1100 GRLYATVSKDNV
+1100 GRLYATVSKENV
-1112 AESSQIFTDMMGP
+1112 EESSQIFTDMMGP

-1184 GAVICV
+1184 GALICV

-1240 GRLNKLVPAEILKN
+1240 GRLNKLVPAEVLKN